1 MAMNR
6 NMTMAEKEVRDY
18 AQRQMER
25 AEQRENIVFTEKQKE
40 QVLEYAAMTGDDY
53 NISKMVRD
61 LADAVR
67 SSDEEKVDEILGDA
81 REEIDGF
88 PDRSVGMAELKGYGY
103 TTDDM
108 FPLRQEMAL
117 ELHRVGE
124 KVYCLQSEGTHG
136 DYASREMILEH
147 EGLYGIEK
155 EAWQRMQEQ
164 EDEID
169 FEEAGLYQPPMIDL
183 DRNEALRMFDAGE
196 TVYLITTYPRPI
208 AVRKRMEIERGPERY
223 QMEREDVERIRTL
236 EKRMQEYPQITS
248 LKEAKLLL
256 GTENRYGI
264 YQIIDGSPG
273 RKYEF
278 MDLNFIER
286 HGYQVKK
293 EDYELI
299 YSDEMHYGDTLDSLY
314 EKFNIAHPED
324 YTGHSLSVSDI
335 VVLNEN
341 GNVKAYFVDSI
352 SFRELPDFL
361 QLEPELNPEE
371 VAYRIGDQYFAIQ
384 VATEGYDYSFYDKE
398 YKLMDG
404 GILEN
409 PDISMRQ
416 AIQDILEDEGLEQLE
431 RIPLDYDEL
440 QEKAEEVEAEILQ
453 EVRNQR
459 KRVPVI
465 SDYIK
470 AEAGLNGMS
479 RSEIE
484 ETIWAIAQAEIIEN
498 DLDARI
504 QAVRVY
510 GSRTR
515 DGLYKEDSDVD
526 VVIAY
531 EGTVREDDLFSVL
544 NEAEYKV
551 GNMRVDMNPIRPDKT
566 GTLEDFLEK
575 SERYLDEKTEQMK
588 ALGEYKPL
596 AKVEELEE
604 ANYNMIDNVL
614 NNMPPKKEPY
624 LEYYAAEC
632 DEYHSLGKI
641 YKSTNLDEILAKYR
655 EIIDDPT
662 LSYYGNGMGI
672 IYRDP
677 NDTFYDEAEVS
688 LVSRKSIR
696 GDSLDDV
703 AFLAALPMVHEALE
717 KIVEAFPDFRYYP
730 PKELNVHYYPEK
742 MTADELAA
750 ALDQLAEDFDPYDY
764 HDNFS
769 PEEDMVETVALELRC
784 GHAHRYIPFLKDIID
799 EECEESPR
807 AEELLEKLKA
817 YQPEIPET
825 AVPVVRINFCEDKE
839 MDISGYQKLG
849 NLDEITAK
857 MDEELTSQADLKTGM
872 PEKTVQMYFT
882 IYYPDRDQ
890 MQELKGK
897 INIGD
902 GNGGIVSQ
910 LKNQNEMKLHDE
922 SWLNY
927 QKGKGEESFQ
937 AYMADLTDM
946 QEHVLPYLQ
955 SFCSLE
961 EKAPERVEGSIQLS
975 VDGEKKLAERAVSE
989 KGSLKQSSLI
999 ESKKTMEKKEKK
1011 SIHEQLKINKEV
1023 IAKQLGK
1030 DNKEKGVEI
1039 AKE

>member
-25 AEQRENIVFTEKQKE
+25 AEQRENILFTEEQKE

-53 NISKMVRD
+53 DIRKMVRD
-61 LADAVR
+61 LATALR
-67 SSDEEKVDEILGDA
+67 FSDEEKVDEILRDA

-88 PDRSVGMAELKGYGY
+88 PDRSVGIAELKGYGY
-103 TTDDM
+103 TADDM

-124 KVYCLQSEGTHG
+124 KVYCLQSDGSHG

-164 EDEID
+164 VDEID
-169 FEEAGLYQPPMIDL
+169 FEEAGLYQPPMTDL
-183 DRNEALRMFDAGE
+183 DRDEALGMFDAGE
-196 TVYLITTYPRPI
+196 TVFLVTTYQRPI
-208 AVRKRMEIERGPERY
+208 AVRERMEIERGPEHY

-236 EKRMQEYPQITS
+236 EKRMQEYPQIKS

-264 YQIIDGSPG
+264 YQIIDDSPG
-273 RKYEF
+273 REYEF

-299 YSDEMHYGDTLDSLY
+299 YSDEMRYGDTLDSLY

-341 GNVKAYFVDSI
+341 GKVKAYFVDSI

-361 QLEPELNPEE
+361 QLEPELNQEE
-371 VAYRIGDQYFAIQ
+371 LAYRIGDQYFAIQ
-384 VATEGYDYSFYDKE
+384 IVTEGYDYSFYDKE

-404 GILEN
+404 GILDDPN
-409 PDISMRQ
+409 ISMGQ
-416 AIQDILEDEGLEQLE
+416 AVQDILVDEGLDQLE
-431 RIPLDYDEL
+431 RIPVDYDEL
-440 QEKAEEVEAEILQ
+440 QEKVEEVEAEILQ
-453 EVRNQR
+453 EARSQG

-465 SDYIK
+465 SDHTE

-484 ETIWAIAQAEIIEN
+484 ETVWAIAQAEIIEN
-498 DLDARI
+498 NLDARI

-510 GSRTR
+510 GSRIR

-531 EGTVREDDLFSVL
+531 EGTVREDDLFSAL
-544 NEAEYKV
+544 NEAGYKV

-588 ALGEYKPL
+588 ARGEYKPL

-688 LVSRKSIR
+688 LVNRKTIR

-717 KIVEAFPDFRYYP
+717 KIVEAFPNFRYYP
-730 PKELNVHYYPEK
+730 PKELDIHYYPEK
-742 MTADELAA
+742 MNADELAA
-750 ALDQLAEDFDPYDY
+750 ALDQLAEDFDHYDY

-784 GHAHRYIPFLKDIID
+784 GYAHRYIPFLKDIID

-849 NLDEITAK
+849 SLDEITAK
-857 MDEELTSQADLKTGM
+857 MDSELASQADPKTGM

-882 IYYPDRDQ
+882 IYYPDHDQ

-961 EKAPERVEGSIQLS
+961 EKAPERVEGAVQLS
-975 VDGEKKLAERAVSE
+975 VDGEKKFAERAVSD
-989 KGSLKQSSLI
+989 KGALKQGSLV
-999 ESKKTMEKKEKK
+999 EGKKTMEKKEKK
-1011 SIHEQLKINKEV
+1011 SIHERLKINKEI
-1023 IAKQLGK
+1023 IAKQQGK
-1030 DNKEKGVEI
+1030 DSKEKGVELG
-1039 AKE
+1039 

>member
-25 AEQRENIVFTEKQKE
+25 AEQRENILFTEEQKE

-53 NISKMVRD
+53 NIRKMVRD

-67 SSDEEKVDEILGDA
+67 SSDEEKVDEILNDA
-81 REEIDGF
+81 REEIDEF

-103 TTDDM
+103 TADDM
-108 FPLRQEMAL
+108 FPLHQEMAL

-124 KVYCLQSEGTHG
+124 KVYCLQSDGFHG

-169 FEEAGLYQPPMIDL
+169 FEEAGLYQPPMTDL

-196 TVYLITTYPRPI
+196 IVYLITTYPRPI
-208 AVRKRMEIERGPERY
+208 AVRERMEIERGPERY
-223 QMEREDVERIRTL
+223 QMERDDVELVRTL
-236 EKRMQEYPQITS
+236 EKRMQEYPQIKS

-264 YQIIDGSPG
+264 YQIVEGSPG
-273 RKYEF
+273 REYEF

-361 QLEPELNPEE
+361 QLEPELNQEE
-371 VAYRIGDQYFAIQ
+371 VAYQVGDQFFAIQ
-384 VATEGYDYSFYDKE
+384 VATEGGYDYSFFDKE

-404 GILEN
+404 GILDD

-416 AIQDILEDEGLEQLE
+416 AIQDVLENEGLEQLE
-431 RIPLDYDEL
+431 RIPVDYDEL

-453 EVRNQR
+453 EARSQR

-465 SDYIK
+465 SDHTEVK
-470 AEAGLNGMS
+470 AGLNGMS

-484 ETIWAIAQAEIIEN
+484 ETVWAIAQAEIIEN

-515 DGLYKEDSDVD
+515 DGLYNEESDVD

-531 EGTVREDDLFSVL
+531 EGTAREDDLFSVL
-544 NEAEYKV
+544 NEAGYKV
-551 GNMRVDMNPIRPDKT
+551 GNMKVDMNPIRPDKT

-588 ALGEYKPL
+588 ISGEYKPL

-604 ANYNMIDNVL
+604 ANYNMIDNIL

-655 EIIDDPT
+655 EIIDDPS

-730 PKELNVHYYPEK
+730 PKELNVQYYPDK
-742 MTADELAA
+742 MTAEELAA
-750 ALDQLAEDFDPYDY
+750 ALDQLAEDFDHYDY

-784 GHAHRYIPFLKDIID
+784 GYAHRYIPFLKDIID

-849 NLDEITAK
+849 RLDEITTK
-857 MDEELTSQADLKTGM
+857 MDTELGSQADPKTGM

-882 IYYPDRDQ
+882 IYYPDHDQ
-890 MQELKGK
+890 MQKLKGK

-927 QKGKGEESFQ
+927 QKAKGEESFQ

-961 EKAPERVEGSIQLS
+961 EKTPEKSVEPTTMLKSEVEAGKTITS
-975 VDGEKKLAERAVSE
+975 GKNEK
-989 KGSLKQSSLI
+989 
-999 ESKKTMEKKEKK
+999 SKTVEPVKK
-1011 SIHEQLKINKEV
+1011 SIHERLKINKEI
-1023 IAKQLGK
+1023 IAKQQGK
-1030 DNKEKGVEI
+1030 DSIEKGVEL
-1039 AKE
+1039 A

>member
-18 AQRQMER
+18 AKRQMER
-25 AEQRENIVFTEKQKE
+25 AEQRENILFTEEQKE
-40 QVLEYAAMTGDDY
+40 LVLEYAAMTGDDY
-53 NISKMVRD
+53 NVRKMVRD
-61 LADAVR
+61 RADAVR
-67 SSDEEKVDEILGDA
+67 SSDEEKVDEILGDT
-81 REEIDGF
+81 REEIDGY

-103 TTDDM
+103 TADDM

-124 KVYCLQSEGTHG
+124 KVYCLQSDGSHG
-136 DYASREMILEH
+136 DYASREMIQEH

-169 FEEAGLYQPPMIDL
+169 FEEAGLYQSPMTDL
-183 DRNEALRMFDAGE
+183 DRDEALKMFDEGE
-196 TVYLITTYPRPI
+196 TVFLVTTYQRSI
-208 AVRKRMEIERGPERY
+208 AVRERMEIERGPEHY

-236 EKRMQEYPQITS
+236 EKRMQEYPQIKS
-248 LKEAKLLL
+248 LKEANLLL

-273 RKYEF
+273 REYEF
-278 MDLNFIER
+278 MDLNYIER

-299 YSDEMHYGDTLDSLY
+299 YSDEMRYGDTLDSLY
-314 EKFNIAHPED
+314 EKFNIDHPAD

-341 GNVKAYFVDSI
+341 GKVKAYFVDSI

-361 QLEPELNPEE
+361 QLEPELNQEE
-371 VAYRIGDQYFAIQ
+371 LAYRIGDQFFAIQ

-404 GILEN
+404 GILDN

-416 AIQDILEDEGLEQLE
+416 AVHDILEDEDLDQLQ
-431 RIPLDYDEL
+431 RIPVDYDEL
-440 QEKAEEVEAEILQ
+440 LEKAEEVEAEILQ
-453 EVRNQR
+453 EARSQR

-465 SDYIK
+465 SDHK
-470 AEAGLNGMS
+470 EMEAGLNGMS

-484 ETIWAIAQAEIIEN
+484 ETVWAIAQSEIIEN

-531 EGTVREDDLFSVL
+531 EGTVREDDLFSAL
-544 NEAEYKV
+544 NEAGYKV

-566 GTLEDFLEK
+566 GTLEDFLEE

-588 ALGEYKPL
+588 ARGEYKPL

-677 NDTFYDEAEVS
+677 NDTFYDETEVS

-730 PKELNVHYYPEK
+730 PKELDVHYYPEK
-742 MTADELAA
+742 MNADELAA
-750 ALDQLAEDFDPYDY
+750 ALDQLAEDFDHYDY

-784 GHAHRYIPFLKDIID
+784 GYAHRYIPFLKDIID

-849 NLDEITAK
+849 SLDEITAK
-857 MDEELTSQADLKTGM
+857 MDAELASQADPKNGM
-872 PEKTVQMYFT
+872 SEKTVQMYFT

-902 GNGGIVSQ
+902 GNGGIVNQ

-927 QKGKGEESFQ
+927 QKGKGEEAFQ

-961 EKAPERVEGSIQLS
+961 ERAPERTVEPT
-975 VDGEKKLAERAVSE
+975 AVSKYEMEAGKTIASVGNE
-989 KGSLKQSSLI
+989 K
-999 ESKKTMEKKEKK
+999 SKTVQTERK
-1011 SIHEQLKINKEV
+1011 SIHERLKINKEI
-1023 IAKQLGK
+1023 IAKQQGK
-1030 DNKEKGVEI
+1030 DSKEKGVEL
-1039 AKE
+1039 A

>member
-25 AEQRENIVFTEKQKE
+25 AEQRENILFTEEQKE

-53 NISKMVRD
+53 DIRKMVRD

-67 SSDEEKVDEILGDA
+67 SSDEEKVDEILWNA
-81 REEIDGF
+81 RAEIDGF

-103 TTDDM
+103 TADDM

-124 KVYCLQSEGTHG
+124 KVYCLQSDGSHG
-136 DYASREMILEH
+136 DYASREMIQEH

-169 FEEAGLYQPPMIDL
+169 FEEAGLYQPPMTDL
-183 DRNEALRMFDAGE
+183 DRDEALRMFDAGE
-196 TVYLITTYPRPI
+196 TVFLVTTYTRPI
-208 AVRKRMEIERGPERY
+208 AVRERMEIERGPEHY

-236 EKRMQEYPQITS
+236 EKRMREYPQIKS

-273 RKYEF
+273 REYEF
-278 MDLNFIER
+278 MDMNFIER

-299 YSDEMHYGDTLDSLY
+299 YSDEMRYGDTLDSLY

-335 VVLNEN
+335 VVFNEN
-341 GNVKAYFVDSI
+341 GKVKAYFVDSI

-361 QLEPELNPEE
+361 QLEPELNQEE
-371 VAYRIGDQYFAIQ
+371 LAYRIGDQFFAIQ

-404 GILEN
+404 GILDN
-409 PDISMRQ
+409 PDISMRE
-416 AIQDILEDEGLEQLE
+416 AVQDILEDEGLDQLE
-431 RIPLDYDEL
+431 RIPVDYDEL
-440 QEKAEEVEAEILQ
+440 QEKAEEVEEEILL
-453 EVRNQR
+453 EARSQR
-459 KRVPVI
+459 KRGPVI
-465 SDYIK
+465 SNHTE

-484 ETIWAIAQAEIIEN
+484 ETVWAIAQAEIIEN

-526 VVIAY
+526 VVISY

-544 NEAEYKV
+544 NEAGYKF

-566 GTLEDFLEK
+566 GALEDFLEK

-588 ALGEYKPL
+588 ARGEYKPL

-688 LVSRKSIR
+688 LISRKTIR
-696 GDSLDDV
+696 GDNLDDV

-730 PKELNVHYYPEK
+730 PKELDVHYYPEK
-742 MTADELAA
+742 MNADELAA
-750 ALDQLAEDFDPYDY
+750 ALDQLAEDFDHYDY

-784 GHAHRYIPFLKDIID
+784 GYAHRYIPFLKDIID

-839 MDISGYQKLG
+839 IDISGYQKLG
-849 NLDEITAK
+849 SLDEITAK
-857 MDEELTSQADLKTGM
+857 MDSELASQADPKTGM

-890 MQELKGK
+890 MQELNGK

-961 EKAPERVEGSIQLS
+961 EKAPERVEGAVQLS
-975 VDGEKKLAERAVSE
+975 VDGEKKFAERAVSD
-989 KGSLKQSSLI
+989 KGALKQSSLI
-999 ESKKTMEKKEKK
+999 ENKKTMEKKEKK
-1011 SIHEQLKINKEV
+1011 SIHERLKINKEI
-1023 IAKQLGK
+1023 IAKKQGK
-1030 DNKEKGVEI
+1030 DSKEKGVEL
-1039 AKE
+1039 A

>member
-18 AQRQMER
+18 AQKQMER
-25 AEQRENIVFTEKQKE
+25 AEQRENILFTEEQKE
-40 QVLEYAAMTGDDY
+40 QIMEYAAMTGDDY
-53 NISKMVRD
+53 DIRKMVRD
-61 LADAVR
+61 FAASLR
-67 SSDEEKVDEILGDA
+67 FSDEEKVDEILRAA
-81 REEIDGF
+81 REKIDGF

-103 TTDDM
+103 TADDM

-124 KVYCLQSEGTHG
+124 KVYCLQSDGSRG

-169 FEEAGLYQPPMIDL
+169 FEEAGLYQPPMTDL

-196 TVYLITTYPRPI
+196 NVYLITTYPRPI
-208 AVRKRMEIERGPERY
+208 AVRERMEIERGSEYY
-223 QMEREDVERIRTL
+223 QMENEDVERIRSL
-236 EKRMQEYPQITS
+236 EKRMQEYPQIKS
-248 LKEAKLLL
+248 LKEAILLL

-273 RKYEF
+273 REYEF

-299 YSDEMHYGDTLDSLY
+299 YSDEMRYGDTLDSLY
-314 EKFNIAHPED
+314 EKFNIDHPAD

-341 GNVKAYFVDSI
+341 GKVKSYFVDSI

-361 QLEPELNPEE
+361 QLEPELNREE

-404 GILEN
+404 GILDN
-409 PDISMRQ
+409 PDVSMRQ
-416 AIQDILEDEGLEQLE
+416 AIQNILEDEGLEQLE
-431 RIPLDYDEL
+431 RIPVDYDEL

-453 EVRNQR
+453 EARSQG
-459 KRVPVI
+459 KRVPAI
-465 SDYIK
+465 SDHTEV
-470 AEAGLNGMS
+470 EAGLNGMS

-484 ETIWAIAQAEIIEN
+484 ETVWAIAQAEIIEN

-544 NEAEYKV
+544 NEAGYKT
-551 GNMRVDMNPIRPDKT
+551 GNMKVDMNPIRPDKT

-588 ALGEYKPL
+588 ASEEYKPL

-632 DEYHSLGKI
+632 DEYHSLGNI

-696 GDSLDDV
+696 GDNLDDV

-730 PKELNVHYYPEK
+730 PKELDVHYYPEK
-742 MTADELAA
+742 MNADELAA
-750 ALDQLAEDFDPYDY
+750 ALDQLAEDFDHYDY

-784 GHAHRYIPFLKDIID
+784 GYAHRYIPFLKDIID

-849 NLDEITAK
+849 SLDEITAK
-857 MDEELTSQADLKTGM
+857 MDAELASQADPKNGM
-872 PEKTVQMYFT
+872 SEKTVQMYFT

-902 GNGGIVSQ
+902 GNGGIVNQ

-927 QKGKGEESFQ
+927 QKGKGEEAFQ

-961 EKAPERVEGSIQLS
+961 ERAPERTVEPT
-975 VDGEKKLAERAVSE
+975 AVSKYEMEAGKTIASVGNE
-989 KGSLKQSSLI
+989 K
-999 ESKKTMEKKEKK
+999 SKTVQTERK
-1011 SIHEQLKINKEV
+1011 SIHERLKINKEI
-1023 IAKQLGK
+1023 IAKQQGK
-1030 DNKEKGVEI
+1030 DSKEKGVEL
-1039 AKE
+1039 A

>member
-25 AEQRENIVFTEKQKE
+25 AEQRENILFTEEQKE

-53 NISKMVRD
+53 NIRKMVRD
-61 LADAVR
+61 LADAIR

-103 TTDDM
+103 TADDM
-108 FPLRQEMAL
+108 FPLHQEMAL

-124 KVYCLQSEGTHG
+124 KVYCLQSDGYHG

-155 EAWQRMQEQ
+155 EAWHRMQEQ

-169 FEEAGLYQPPMIDL
+169 FEEAGLYQPPMTDL
-183 DRNEALRMFDAGE
+183 DKDEALRMFDAEE
-196 TVYLITTYPRPI
+196 TVFLITTYPRPI
-208 AVRKRMEIERGPERY
+208 AVRERMEIERGPEHY
-223 QMEREDVERIRTL
+223 LMERVDVERIRTL
-236 EKRMQEYPQITS
+236 EKRMQEYPQIKS

-273 RKYEF
+273 REYEF
-278 MDLNFIER
+278 MDINFIER

-299 YSDEMHYGDTLDSLY
+299 YSDEMRYGDTLDSLY
-314 EKFNIAHPED
+314 EKFNIAHPAD

-361 QLEPELNPEE
+361 QLEPELNQEE

-404 GILEN
+404 GILDN
-409 PDISMRQ
+409 PDISMRE
-416 AIQDILEDEGLEQLE
+416 AVQDILEDEGLDQLE
-431 RIPLDYDEL
+431 RIPVDYDEL
-440 QEKAEEVEAEILQ
+440 LEKAEEVEAEILLEARSQ
-453 EVRNQR
+453 RN
-459 KRVPVI
+459 RVPVI
-465 SDYIK
+465 SDHTE

-484 ETIWAIAQAEIIEN
+484 ETVWAIAQAEIIEN

-515 DGLYKEDSDVD
+515 DGLYNEDSDVD

-544 NEAEYKV
+544 NEAGYKV
-551 GNMRVDMNPIRPDKT
+551 GNMKVDMNPIRPDKT
-566 GTLEDFLEK
+566 GALEEFLEK
-575 SERYLDEKTEQMK
+575 SDRYLDEKMEQMK
-588 ALGEYKPL
+588 ARGEYKPL

-632 DEYHSLGKI
+632 DEYHSLGNI

-655 EIIDDPT
+655 EIIDDPS

-688 LVSRKSIR
+688 LVSRKAIR
-696 GDSLDDV
+696 GDSLDEV
-703 AFLAALPMVHEALE
+703 AFLAAIPMVHEALE

-730 PKELNVHYYPEK
+730 PKELIVHYYPDK

-750 ALDQLAEDFDPYDY
+750 ALDQLAEDFDHYDY

-784 GHAHRYIPFLKDIID
+784 GYAHRYIPFLKDIID

-825 AVPVVRINFCEDKE
+825 AVPVVRIDFCEDKE
-839 MDISGYQKLG
+839 MDISGYQNLG
-849 NLDEITAK
+849 SLNEITAK
-857 MDEELTSQADLKTGM
+857 MDEELASQADPKTGM

-882 IYYPDRDQ
+882 IYYPDHDQ

-927 QKGKGEESFQ
+927 QKGKGEEFFQ

-961 EKAPERVEGSIQLS
+961 EKASERSIEPTMMSKSEVKAGKIIASVGNEKSKTVET
-975 VDGEKKLAERAVSE
+975 VR
-989 KGSLKQSSLI
+989 
-999 ESKKTMEKKEKK
+999 K
-1011 SIHEQLKINKEV
+1011 SIHERLKINKEI
-1023 IAKQLGK
+1023 IARQQGK
-1030 DNKEKGVEI
+1030 DSKEKGVELV
-1039 AKE
+1039 

>member
-18 AQRQMER
+18 AQKQMER
-25 AEQRENIVFTEKQKE
+25 AEQRENIVFTEKLKE

-53 NISKMVRD
+53 DIRKMVRD

-67 SSDEEKVDEILGDA
+67 SSDEEKVDEILRDA
-81 REEIDGF
+81 REKIDGF
-88 PDRSVGMAELKGYGY
+88 PDRSVGMAELKRYGY
-103 TTDDM
+103 TADDM

-124 KVYCLQSEGTHG
+124 KVYCLQSDGSHG
-136 DYASREMILEH
+136 DYVSREMILEH

-155 EAWQRMQEQ
+155 DAWQRMQEQ

-169 FEEAGLYQPPMIDL
+169 FVEAGLYQPPMTDL
-183 DRNEALRMFDAGE
+183 DRDEALRMFDAGE
-196 TVYLITTYPRPI
+196 TVFLVTTYPRPI
-208 AVRKRMEIERGPERY
+208 AVRERMEIERGPEHY

-236 EKRMQEYPQITS
+236 EKRMQEYPKIKS

-264 YQIIDGSPG
+264 YQIIDGSSG
-273 RKYEF
+273 REYEF

-299 YSDEMHYGDTLDSLY
+299 YSDKMLYGDTLDSLY
-314 EKFNIAHPED
+314 EKFNIAHPAD

-341 GNVKAYFVDSI
+341 GKVKAYFVDSI

-361 QLEPELNPEE
+361 QLEPELNQEE

-384 VATEGYDYSFYDKE
+384 VATEGYDFSFYDKE

-404 GILEN
+404 GILDD

-416 AIQDILEDEGLEQLE
+416 AIQDILEDEGLDQLE
-431 RIPLDYDEL
+431 RIPVDYDEL
-440 QEKAEEVEAEILQ
+440 QEKAGEVEAEILQ
-453 EVRNQR
+453 EARRQR

-465 SDYIK
+465 SEHTE

-484 ETIWAIAQAEIIEN
+484 ETVWAIAQSEIIEN

-531 EGTVREDDLFSVL
+531 GGTVREDDLFSAL
-544 NEAEYKV
+544 NEAGYKV

-588 ALGEYKPL
+588 ARGEYKPL

-632 DEYHSLGKI
+632 DEYHSLGNI
-641 YKSTNLDEILAKYR
+641 YKSTNLDEILAKYW

-688 LVSRKSIR
+688 LVNRKTIR

-730 PKELNVHYYPEK
+730 PKELDIQYYPEK
-742 MTADELAA
+742 MNADELAA
-750 ALDQLAEDFDPYDY
+750 ALDQLAEDFDHYDY

-769 PEEDMVETVALELRC
+769 SEEDMVETVALELRC

-807 AEELLEKLKA
+807 AEELLEILKA

-839 MDISGYQKLG
+839 MDISGYQRLG
-849 NLDEITAK
+849 SLDEITTK
-857 MDEELTSQADLKTGM
+857 MDTELALQADPKTGM

-961 EKAPERVEGSIQLS
+961 EKAPERVEGAVQLS
-975 VDGEKKLAERAVSE
+975 VDGEKKLAERAVFD
-989 KGSLKQSSLI
+989 KGALKQGSLF

-1011 SIHEQLKINKEV
+1011 SIHERLKINKEI
-1023 IAKQLGK
+1023 IAKQQGK
-1030 DNKEKGVEI
+1030 DSKEKGVEL
-1039 AKE
+1039 A

>member
-53 NISKMVRD
+53 DIRKMIRD

-67 SSDEEKVDEILGDA
+67 SSDEEKVKEILRDA
-81 REEIDGF
+81 REEIDEF
-88 PDRSVGMAELKGYGY
+88 PDRSVGMAELKRYGY
-103 TTDDM
+103 TADDM

-124 KVYCLQSEGTHG
+124 KVYCLQSDGSHG

-155 EAWQRMQEQ
+155 EAWQRMQER

-169 FEEAGLYQPPMIDL
+169 FEEAGLYQPLMTDL
-183 DRNEALRMFDAGE
+183 DRDEALRMFDAGE
-196 TVYLITTYPRPI
+196 TVYLITIYPRPI
-208 AVRKRMEIERGPERY
+208 AVRERMEIERGPEHY
-223 QMEREDVERIRTL
+223 QMEREEVERIRTL
-236 EKRMQEYPQITS
+236 EKRMQEYPQIKS

-264 YQIIDGSPG
+264 YQIVEGSPG
-273 RKYEF
+273 REYEF

-299 YSDEMHYGDTLDSLY
+299 YSDKMLYGETLDSLY
-314 EKFNIAHPED
+314 EKFNIAHPAD

-335 VVLNEN
+335 VVFNEN
-341 GNVKAYFVDSI
+341 GNVKSYFVDSI

-361 QLEPELNPEE
+361 QLKPELNQEE

-384 VATEGYDYSFYDKE
+384 VATEGYDFSFYDKE

-404 GILEN
+404 GILED

-416 AIQDILEDEGLEQLE
+416 AIQDILENEGLEQFE
-431 RIPLDYDEL
+431 RIPVDYDEL
-440 QEKAEEVEAEILQ
+440 QEKAEEVEAEIIQ
-453 EVRNQR
+453 EARSQR

-465 SDYIK
+465 SEHTEE
-470 AEAGLNGMS
+470 EAGLIGMS

-484 ETIWAIAQAEIIEN
+484 ETVWAIAQAKIIEN

-515 DGLYKEDSDVD
+515 DGLYKGNSDVD

-531 EGTVREDDLFSVL
+531 EGTAREDDLFSVL
-544 NEAEYKV
+544 NEAGYKV
-551 GNMRVDMNPIRPDKT
+551 GNMKVDMNPIRPDKT

-588 ALGEYKPL
+588 ARGEYKPL

-632 DEYHSLGKI
+632 DEYHSLGNI

-688 LVSRKSIR
+688 LVSRKTIR
-696 GDSLDDV
+696 GDNLDDV

-717 KIVEAFPDFRYYP
+717 KIVEVFPDFRYYP

-742 MTADELAA
+742 MNADELAV
-750 ALDQLAEDFDPYDY
+750 ALDQLVEDFDPYDY

-784 GHAHRYIPFLKDIID
+784 GCAHRYIPFLKDIID

-849 NLDEITAK
+849 SLDEITAK
-857 MDEELTSQADLKTGM
+857 MDAELASQADPKTGM

-910 LKNQNEMKLHDE
+910 LVNQNEMKLHDE

-927 QKGKGEESFQ
+927 QRGKGEESFQ

-961 EKAPERVEGSIQLS
+961 EKTPERVEGAVQLS
-975 VDGEKKLAERAVSE
+975 VDGEKKFAERAVSD
-989 KGSLKQSSLI
+989 KGALKQGSLI

-1011 SIHEQLKINKEV
+1011 SIHERLKINKEI
-1023 IAKQLGK
+1023 IAKKQGK
-1030 DNKEKGVEI
+1030 DSKEKGVEL
-1039 AKE
+1039 A

>member
-18 AQRQMER
+18 AKRQMER
-25 AEQRENIVFTEKQKE
+25 AEQRESILFTEEQKE

-53 NISKMVRD
+53 DIRKMVRD
-61 LADAVR
+61 LATALR
-67 SSDEEKVDEILGDA
+67 FSDEEKVDEILRDA

-88 PDRSVGMAELKGYGY
+88 PDRSVGIAELKGYGY
-103 TTDDM
+103 TADDM

-124 KVYCLQSEGTHG
+124 KVYCLQSDGSHG

-169 FEEAGLYQPPMIDL
+169 FEEAGLYQPPMTDL
-183 DRNEALRMFDAGE
+183 DRDEALGMFDAGE
-196 TVYLITTYPRPI
+196 TVFLVTTYQRPI
-208 AVRKRMEIERGPERY
+208 AVRERMEIERGPEHY

-236 EKRMQEYPQITS
+236 EKRMQDYPQIKS

-264 YQIIDGSPG
+264 YQIIDDSPG
-273 RKYEF
+273 REYEF

-299 YSDEMHYGDTLDSLY
+299 YSDEMRYGDTLDSLY

-341 GNVKAYFVDSI
+341 GKVKAYFVDSI

-361 QLEPELNPEE
+361 QLEPELNQEE
-371 VAYRIGDQYFAIQ
+371 LAYRIGDQYFAIQ
-384 VATEGYDYSFYDKE
+384 IVTEGYDYSFYDKE

-404 GILEN
+404 GILDDPN
-409 PDISMRQ
+409 ISMGQ
-416 AIQDILEDEGLEQLE
+416 AVQDILVDEGLDQLE
-431 RIPLDYDEL
+431 RIPVDYDEL
-440 QEKAEEVEAEILQ
+440 QEKVEEVEAEILQ
-453 EVRNQR
+453 EARSQG

-465 SDYIK
+465 SDHTE

-484 ETIWAIAQAEIIEN
+484 ETVWAIAQAEIIEN
-498 DLDARI
+498 NLDARI

-510 GSRTR
+510 GSRIR

-531 EGTVREDDLFSVL
+531 EGTVREDDLCSAL
-544 NEAEYKV
+544 NEAGYKV

-566 GTLEDFLEK
+566 GSLEDFLEK

-588 ALGEYKPL
+588 ARGEYKPL

-688 LVSRKSIR
+688 LVNRKTIR

-717 KIVEAFPDFRYYP
+717 KIIEAFPDFRYYP
-730 PKELNVHYYPEK
+730 PKELDVHYYPEK
-742 MTADELAA
+742 MNADELAA
-750 ALDQLAEDFDPYDY
+750 ALDQLAEDFDHYDY

-784 GHAHRYIPFLKDIID
+784 GYAHRYIPFLKDIID

-849 NLDEITAK
+849 SLDEITAK
-857 MDEELTSQADLKTGM
+857 MDSELASQADPKTGM

-882 IYYPDRDQ
+882 IYYPDHDQ

-961 EKAPERVEGSIQLS
+961 EKAPERVEGAVQLS
-975 VDGEKKLAERAVSE
+975 VDGEKKFAERAVSD
-989 KGSLKQSSLI
+989 KGALKQGSLV
-999 ESKKTMEKKEKK
+999 EGKKTMEKRKRN
-1011 SIHEQLKINKEV
+1011 LFMN
-1023 IAKQLGK
+1023 G
-1030 DNKEKGVEI
+1030 
-1039 AKE
+1039 

>member
-18 AQRQMER
+18 AQKQMDR
-25 AEQRENIVFTEKQKE
+25 AEQRENILFTEEQKE

-53 NISKMVRD
+53 NIRKMVRD

-67 SSDEEKVDEILGDA
+67 SSDEEKVDEILWDA

-88 PDRSVGMAELKGYGY
+88 PDRSVGMSELKGYGY
-103 TTDDM
+103 TADDM

-155 EAWQRMQEQ
+155 DAWQRMQEQ

-169 FEEAGLYQPPMIDL
+169 FEEAGLYQSPMTDL
-183 DRNEALRMFDAGE
+183 DRDEALRMFDAGE
-196 TVYLITTYPRPI
+196 AVFLVTTYPRPI
-208 AVRKRMEIERGPERY
+208 AVRERMEIERGPERY

-361 QLEPELNPEE
+361 QLEPELNQEE
-371 VAYRIGDQYFAIQ
+371 LAYRIGDQFFAIQ

-404 GILEN
+404 GILNN
-409 PDISMRQ
+409 PDISMRE
-416 AIQDILEDEGLEQLE
+416 AVQDILEDEGLDQLE
-431 RIPLDYDEL
+431 RIPVDYDEL

-453 EVRNQR
+453 EARNQR

-465 SDYIK
+465 SDHTEE
-470 AEAGLNGMS
+470 EAGLNGMS

-484 ETIWAIAQAEIIEN
+484 ETVWAIVQSEIIEN

-515 DGLYKEDSDVD
+515 DGLYNEESDVD

-531 EGTVREDDLFSVL
+531 EGTAREDDLFSVL
-544 NEAEYKV
+544 DEAGYKV

-566 GTLEDFLEK
+566 GTLKDFLEK
-575 SERYLDEKTEQMK
+575 SDRYLDEKTEQMK
-588 ALGEYKPL
+588 ARGEYKPL

-614 NNMPPKKEPY
+614 NNTPPKKEPY
-624 LEYYAAEC
+624 LEYYAAVC
-632 DEYHSLGKI
+632 DEYHSLGNI
-641 YKSTNLDEILAKYR
+641 YKSTNLDEIIEKYR

-730 PKELNVHYYPEK
+730 PKELNVHYYPDK
-742 MTADELAA
+742 MNADELAA
-750 ALDQLAEDFDPYDY
+750 ALDRLAEDFDHYDY

-769 PEEDMVETVALELRC
+769 PEEDMVEAVALELRC
-784 GHAHRYIPFLKDIID
+784 GYAHRYIPFLKDIVD

-807 AEELLEKLKA
+807 AEELVEKLKA

-849 NLDEITAK
+849 SLDETIAK
-857 MDEELTSQADLKTGM
+857 MDAELASQTDPKTGM

-961 EKAPERVEGSIQLS
+961 ERAPERSVEPT
-975 VDGEKKLAERAVSE
+975 AVSKSEMEAGKTIASVGNE
-989 KGSLKQSSLI
+989 K
-999 ESKKTMEKKEKK
+999 SKTVETVRK
-1011 SIHEQLKINKEV
+1011 SIHERLKINKEI
-1023 IAKQLGK
+1023 IAKQQGK
-1030 DNKEKGVEI
+1030 DNKAKGVELV
-1039 AKE
+1039 

>member
-53 NISKMVRD
+53 KIRKMVRD

-103 TTDDM
+103 TADDM

-155 EAWQRMQEQ
+155 DAWQRMQEQ

-169 FEEAGLYQPPMIDL
+169 FEEAGLYQPPMTDL
-183 DRNEALRMFDAGE
+183 DRDEALRMFDAGE
-196 TVYLITTYPRPI
+196 TVFLVTTYPRPI
-208 AVRKRMEIERGPERY
+208 AVRERMEIERGPEHY

-236 EKRMQEYPQITS
+236 EKRMREYPQIKS
-248 LKEAKLLL
+248 LKEANLLL

-273 RKYEF
+273 REYEF

-299 YSDEMHYGDTLDSLY
+299 YSDKMLYGDTLDSLY

-341 GNVKAYFVDSI
+341 GNVKSYFVDSI

-361 QLEPELNPEE
+361 QLEPELNQEE
-371 VAYRIGDQYFAIQ
+371 LAYRIGDQFFAIQ

-398 YKLMDG
+398 YKLVDG
-404 GILEN
+404 GILDN
-409 PDISMRQ
+409 PDISMRE
-416 AIQDILEDEGLEQLE
+416 AVQDILEDEGLDQLE
-431 RIPLDYDEL
+431 RIPVDYDEL
-440 QEKAEEVEAEILQ
+440 HEKAKEVEAEILQ
-453 EVRNQR
+453 EARSQR

-465 SDYIK
+465 SDHRDS
-470 AEAGLNGMS
+470 EAGLNGMS

-484 ETIWAIAQAEIIEN
+484 ETVWAIAQAEIMEN

-515 DGLYKEDSDVD
+515 DGLYNEESDVD

-531 EGTVREDDLFSVL
+531 EGTAREDDLFSVL
-544 NEAEYKV
+544 NEAGYKV

-604 ANYNMIDNVL
+604 ANYNMIDNIL

-655 EIIDDPT
+655 DIIDDPT

-688 LVSRKSIR
+688 LVSRKTIR
-696 GDSLDDV
+696 GDNLDDV

-750 ALDQLAEDFDPYDY
+750 AMDQLAEDFDSYDY

-784 GHAHRYIPFLKDIID
+784 GHAHKYIPFLKDIID

-849 NLDEITAK
+849 SLDEITAK
-857 MDEELTSQADLKTGM
+857 MDADLASKVDPSTGM

-890 MQELKGK
+890 MQELKEK

-910 LKNQNEMKLHDE
+910 LKSQNEMKLHDE
-922 SWLNY
+922 SWMNY
-927 QKGKGEESFQ
+927 QKAKGEESFQ

-961 EKAPERVEGSIQLS
+961 ERAPERTVEPT
-975 VDGEKKLAERAVSE
+975 AVSKSEMEAGKTIASVGNE
-989 KGSLKQSSLI
+989 K
-999 ESKKTMEKKEKK
+999 SKTVETVRK
-1011 SIHEQLKINKEV
+1011 SIHERLKINKEI
-1023 IAKQLGK
+1023 IAKQQGK
-1030 DNKEKGVEI
+1030 DSKEKGVEL
-1039 AKE
+1039 A

>member
-18 AQRQMER
+18 AKRQMER
-25 AEQRENIVFTEKQKE
+25 AEQRESILFTEEQKE

-53 NISKMVRD
+53 DIRKMVRD
-61 LADAVR
+61 LATALR
-67 SSDEEKVDEILGDA
+67 FSDEEKVDEILRDA

-88 PDRSVGMAELKGYGY
+88 PDRSVGIAELKGYGY
-103 TTDDM
+103 TADDM

-124 KVYCLQSEGTHG
+124 KVYCLQSDGSHG

-169 FEEAGLYQPPMIDL
+169 FEEAGLYQPPMTDL
-183 DRNEALRMFDAGE
+183 DRDEALGMFDAGE
-196 TVYLITTYPRPI
+196 TVFLVTTYQRPI
-208 AVRKRMEIERGPERY
+208 AVRERMEIERGPEHY

-236 EKRMQEYPQITS
+236 EKRMQDYPQIKS

-264 YQIIDGSPG
+264 YQIIDDSPG
-273 RKYEF
+273 REYEF

-299 YSDEMHYGDTLDSLY
+299 YSDEMRYGDTLDSLY

-341 GNVKAYFVDSI
+341 GKVKAYFVDSI

-361 QLEPELNPEE
+361 QLEPELNQEE
-371 VAYRIGDQYFAIQ
+371 LAYRIGDQYFAIQ
-384 VATEGYDYSFYDKE
+384 IVTEGYDYSFYDKE

-404 GILEN
+404 GILDDPN
-409 PDISMRQ
+409 ISMGQ
-416 AIQDILEDEGLEQLE
+416 AVQDILVDEGLDQLE
-431 RIPLDYDEL
+431 RIPVDYDEL
-440 QEKAEEVEAEILQ
+440 QEKVEEVEAEILQ
-453 EVRNQR
+453 EARSQG

-465 SDYIK
+465 SDHTE

-484 ETIWAIAQAEIIEN
+484 ETVWAIAQAEIIEN
-498 DLDARI
+498 NLDARI

-510 GSRTR
+510 GSRIR

-531 EGTVREDDLFSVL
+531 EGTVREDDLCSAL
-544 NEAEYKV
+544 NEAGYKV

-566 GTLEDFLEK
+566 GSLEDFLEK

-588 ALGEYKPL
+588 ARGEYKPL

-688 LVSRKSIR
+688 LVNRKTIR

-717 KIVEAFPDFRYYP
+717 KIIEAFPDFRYYP
-730 PKELNVHYYPEK
+730 PKELDVHYYPEK
-742 MTADELAA
+742 MNADELAA
-750 ALDQLAEDFDPYDY
+750 ALDQLAEDFDHYDY

-784 GHAHRYIPFLKDIID
+784 GYAHRYISFLKDIID

-849 NLDEITAK
+849 SLDEITAK
-857 MDEELTSQADLKTGM
+857 MDSELASQADPKTGM

-882 IYYPDRDQ
+882 IYYPDHDQ

-961 EKAPERVEGSIQLS
+961 EKAPERVEGAVQLS
-975 VDGEKKLAERAVSE
+975 VDGEKKFAERAVSD
-989 KGSLKQSSLI
+989 KGALKQGSLV
-999 ESKKTMEKKEKK
+999 EGKKTMEKKEKK
-1011 SIHEQLKINKEV
+1011 SIHERLKINKEI
-1023 IAKQLGK
+1023 IAKQQGK
-1030 DNKEKGVEI
+1030 DSKEKGVELG
-1039 AKE
+1039 

>member
-25 AEQRENIVFTEKQKE
+25 VEQRGNIVFTEEQKE
-40 QVLEYAAMTGDDY
+40 QVLEYAAITGDDY
-53 NISKMVRD
+53 DIRKMVRD

-67 SSDEEKVDEILGDA
+67 SSDEEKVDEILWDA
-81 REEIDGF
+81 RDKIDGF

-103 TTDDM
+103 TADDM

-124 KVYCLQSEGTHG
+124 KVYCLQSDGSHG

-155 EAWQRMQEQ
+155 AAWQRMQEQ

-169 FEEAGLYQPPMIDL
+169 FEEAGLYQPPMTDL
-183 DRNEALRMFDAGE
+183 DRDEALRMFDAGE

-208 AVRKRMEIERGPERY
+208 AVRERMEIERGQEHY
-223 QMEREDVERIRTL
+223 QMEREEVERIWTL
-236 EKRMQEYPQITS
+236 EKRMQEYPQIKS

-264 YQIIDGSPG
+264 YQIVEGSPG
-273 RKYEF
+273 REYEF

-286 HGYQVKK
+286 HGYQVRK

-299 YSDEMHYGDTLDSLY
+299 YSDEMHYGDTCDSLY
-314 EKFNIAHPED
+314 EKFNIAHPTAD

-361 QLEPELNPEE
+361 QLEPELNQEE

-384 VATEGYDYSFYDKE
+384 VAMEGYDYSFYDKE

-404 GILEN
+404 GILDD

-416 AIQDILEDEGLEQLE
+416 AIQNILEDEGLEQLE
-431 RIPLDYDEL
+431 RIPVDYDEL

-453 EVRNQR
+453 EARSQG

-465 SDYIK
+465 SDHTE

-479 RSEIE
+479 RLEIE
-484 ETIWAIAQAEIIEN
+484 ETVWAIAQAEIMEN

-544 NEAEYKV
+544 NEAGYKV
-551 GNMRVDMNPIRPDKT
+551 GNMRVDMNLIRPDKT

-588 ALGEYKPL
+588 ASGEYKPL

-641 YKSTNLDEILAKYR
+641 YKSTNLDEILAIYR

-696 GDSLDDV
+696 GDNLDDV

-750 ALDQLAEDFDPYDY
+750 ALDQLAEDFDHYDY

-784 GHAHRYIPFLKDIID
+784 GYAHRYIPFLKDIID

-849 NLDEITAK
+849 ILDEITAK
-857 MDEELTSQADLKTGM
+857 MDAELASKVDPRIGM
-872 PEKTVQMYFT
+872 SEKTVQMYFT

-927 QKGKGEESFQ
+927 QRGKGEESFQ
-937 AYMADLTDM
+937 AYMSDLTDM

-961 EKAPERVEGSIQLS
+961 EKEPERIEGKVQLLA
-975 VDGEKKLAERAVSE
+975 DGEKKLPERAVSD
-989 KGSLKQSSLI
+989 KGALKQGSLL
-999 ESKKTMEKKEKK
+999 ENEKTMGKKERK
-1011 SIHEQLKINKEV
+1011 SIHERLKMNKEI
-1023 IAKQLGK
+1023 IAKQQGK
-1030 DNKEKGVEI
+1030 DSKAKGVEL
-1039 AKE
+1039 A

>member
-25 AEQRENIVFTEKQKE
+25 AEQRENILFTEEQKE
-40 QVLEYAAMTGDDY
+40 QVLEYAAMIGDDY
-53 NISKMVRD
+53 DIRKMVRN

-67 SSDEEKVDEILGDA
+67 SLNEEKVDEILWNA

-88 PDRSVGMAELKGYGY
+88 PDRSIGMAELKGYGY
-103 TTDDM
+103 TADDM

-124 KVYCLQSEGTHG
+124 KVYCLQSDGSHG
-136 DYASREMILEH
+136 DYVSREMILEH

-169 FEEAGLYQPPMIDL
+169 FEEAGLYQSLMTDL
-183 DRNEALRMFDAGE
+183 DRDEALRMFDAGE
-196 TVYLITTYPRPI
+196 TIFLVTTYPRPI
-208 AVRKRMEIERGPERY
+208 AVRERMEIEREPEYY
-223 QMEREDVERIRTL
+223 QMEREDVERVRTL
-236 EKRMQEYPQITS
+236 EKRMQEYPQIKS

-273 RKYEF
+273 REYEF

-341 GNVKAYFVDSI
+341 GKVKAYFVDSI

-361 QLEPELNPEE
+361 QLEPELNQEE
-371 VAYRIGDQYFAIQ
+371 LAYQIGDQYFAIQ
-384 VATEGYDYSFYDKE
+384 VATERYDYSFYDKE

-404 GILEN
+404 GILDD

-416 AIQDILEDEGLEQLE
+416 AIQDVLEDEGLDQLE
-431 RIPLDYDEL
+431 RIPVDYDEL
-440 QEKAEEVEAEILQ
+440 QEKAEEIEAEILQ
-453 EVRNQR
+453 EARSQRN
-459 KRVPVI
+459 RVPVI
-465 SDYIK
+465 SEHTEE
-470 AEAGLNGMS
+470 EAGLNGMS

-484 ETIWAIAQAEIIEN
+484 ETVWAIAQAEIIEN

-515 DGLYKEDSDVD
+515 EGLYKEDSDVD
-526 VVIAY
+526 VVISY

-544 NEAEYKV
+544 NEAGYKL

-588 ALGEYKPL
+588 AGGEYKPL

-641 YKSTNLDEILAKYR
+641 YKSSNLDEILAKYR

-696 GDSLDDV
+696 GDNLDDV

-730 PKELNVHYYPEK
+730 PKELDVHYYPEK
-742 MTADELAA
+742 MNADELAA

-784 GHAHRYIPFLKDIID
+784 GYAHRYIPFLKDIID

-807 AEELLEKLKA
+807 AEELLEKLKD

-825 AVPVVRINFCEDKE
+825 TVPVVRINFCEDKE
-839 MDISGYQKLG
+839 MDISGYQRLG
-849 NLDEITAK
+849 SLDEITAK
-857 MDEELTSQADLKTGM
+857 MDAELASKANPKTGI

-882 IYYPDRDQ
+882 IYYPDHNQ

-927 QKGKGEESFQ
+927 QKAKGEESFQ
-937 AYMADLTDM
+937 AYMADLTNM

-961 EKAPERVEGSIQLS
+961 EKAPEKVEGAVQSS
-975 VDGEKKLAERAVSE
+975 VDGEKKLAERAVSD
-989 KGSLKQSSLI
+989 KGALKQGSLI

-1011 SIHEQLKINKEV
+1011 SIHERLKINKEI
-1023 IAKQLGK
+1023 IAKQQGK
-1030 DNKEKGVEI
+1030 DSKEKGVEL
-1039 AKE
+1039 A

>member
-6 NMTMAEKEVRDY
+6 NMTKAEKEVRDY
-18 AQRQMER
+18 ALRQMEL
-25 AEQRENIVFTEKQKE
+25 AEQRENIVFTEEQKE
-40 QVLEYAAMTGDDY
+40 HVLGYAAMTGDDY
-53 NISKMVRD
+53 NTRKLVRD
-61 LADAVR
+61 LAGAVR
-67 SSDEEKVDEILGDA
+67 SSDEEKADEILWDV
-81 REEIDGF
+81 REKIDSF
-88 PDRSVGMAELKGYGY
+88 PDRSVGMAELQGYGY
-103 TTDDM
+103 TADDM

-124 KVYCLQSEGTHG
+124 KVYCLQPDGSRG

-155 EAWQRMQEQ
+155 DAWQRMQEQ

-169 FEEAGLYQPPMIDL
+169 FEEVGLYQPPMTDL
-183 DRNEALRMFDAGE
+183 DRNEALKMFDAGE
-196 TVYLITTYPRPI
+196 TVYLITTYSRPI
-208 AVRKRMEIERGPERY
+208 AVRERMEIERGPEYY

-236 EKRMQEYPQITS
+236 EKRMQEFPQIKS

-264 YQIIDGSPG
+264 YQIVEDSPG
-273 RKYEF
+273 REYEF

-299 YSDEMHYGDTLDSLY
+299 YSDEMLYGDTLDSLY
-314 EKFNIAHPED
+314 EKFNIAHPAD

-361 QLEPELNPEE
+361 QLEPELNQEK
-371 VAYRIGDQYFAIQ
+371 VAYRMGDQYFSIQ
-384 VATEGYDYSFYDKE
+384 VATEGYDYSFYDNK

-404 GILEN
+404 GVLDN
-409 PDISMRQ
+409 LDVSMRE
-416 AIQDILEDEGLEQLE
+416 AIQEVLEDEGLDQLE
-431 RIPLDYDEL
+431 RVPVDYDEL
-440 QEKAEEVEAEILQ
+440 QEKAE
-453 EVRNQR
+453 
-459 KRVPVI
+459 
-465 SDYIK
+465 
-470 AEAGLNGMS
+470 
-479 RSEIE
+479 
-484 ETIWAIAQAEIIEN
+484 
-498 DLDARI
+498 
-504 QAVRVY
+504 
-510 GSRTR
+510 
-515 DGLYKEDSDVD
+515 
-526 VVIAY
+526 
-531 EGTVREDDLFSVL
+531 
-544 NEAEYKV
+544 
-551 GNMRVDMNPIRPDKT
+551 
-566 GTLEDFLEK
+566 
-575 SERYLDEKTEQMK
+575 QMK
-588 ALGEYKPL
+588 ASGEYKPL

-614 NNMPPKKEPY
+614 NNLPPKKEPY

-632 DEYHSLGKI
+632 DEFHSLGNV

-655 EIIDDPT
+655 GIIDDPT

-672 IYRDP
+672 IYRNP

-696 GDSLDDV
+696 GDNLDDI
-703 AFLAALPMVHEALE
+703 AFLTAFPMVHEALE

-750 ALDQLAEDFDPYDY
+750 ALDQLAEEFDSYDY

-769 PEEDMVETVALELRC
+769 PEEDMVEAVALELRC
-784 GHAHRYIPFLKDIID
+784 GYAHKYIPFLKDIVD
-799 EECEESPR
+799 EECGESSR

-817 YQPEIPET
+817 YQPEIPDT
-825 AVPVVRINFCEDKE
+825 AVPIVRINFCEDKE
-839 MDISGYQKLG
+839 MDISGYQELG
-849 NLDEITAK
+849 SLDETTAQ
-857 MDEELTSQADLKTGM
+857 MDADLASKVDSKTGI
-872 PEKTVQMYFT
+872 PEKTVRMYFT
-882 IYYPDRDQ
+882 IYYPDHNH

-927 QKGKGEESFQ
+927 QKSKGEESFQ
-937 AYMADLTDM
+937 EYMADLTDM
-946 QEHVLPYLQ
+946 QERVLPYLQ

-961 EKAPERVEGSIQLS
+961 EKTPERGGGAIQLS
-975 VDGEKKLAERAVSE
+975 AAGEKKLPERAVSD
-989 KGSLKQSSLI
+989 KGALKQGSLSTVAKDPD
-999 ESKKTMEKKEKK
+999 KKEKK
-1011 SIHEQLKINKEV
+1011 SIHERLKINKEI
-1023 IAKQLGK
+1023 IAKQQGK
-1030 DNKEKGVEI
+1030 DSKETGVDFI
-1039 AKE
+1039 KE

>member
-6 NMTMAEKEVRDY
+6 IVTMAEKEVRDY

-25 AEQRENIVFTEKQKE
+25 AEQRENIVLTEEQKE
-40 QVLEYAAMTGDDY
+40 QILEYAAMTGDDY
-53 NISKMVRD
+53 HIRKIVRD

-67 SSDEEKVDEILGDA
+67 SSDLEKVDEILGDA
-81 REEIDGF
+81 KEEIDGF

-103 TTDDM
+103 TADDM

-124 KVYCLQSEGTHG
+124 KVYCLQSDGSHG

-155 EAWQRMQEQ
+155 DAWQRMQEQ
-164 EDEID
+164 EEEID
-169 FEEAGLYQPPMIDL
+169 FEEAGLYQPPMTDL
-183 DRNEALRMFDAGE
+183 DRDEALRMFDAGE
-196 TVYLITTYPRPI
+196 TVFLVTTYQRPI
-208 AVRKRMEIERGPERY
+208 AVRERMEIERGPEHY
-223 QMEREDVERIRTL
+223 QMEREEVERIRAL
-236 EKRMQEYPQITS
+236 EKRMQEYPQIKS

-264 YQIIDGSPG
+264 YQIVEGSPG
-273 RKYEF
+273 REYEF

-286 HGYQVKK
+286 HGYQVRK

-299 YSDEMHYGDTLDSLY
+299 YFDKMLYGDTLDSLY
-314 EKFNIAHPED
+314 EKFNIAHPAD

-361 QLEPELNPEE
+361 QLEPELNQEE
-371 VAYRIGDQYFAIQ
+371 VAYRIGDQYFSIQ
-384 VATEGYDYSFYDKE
+384 MAKEGYDYSFYDKE

-404 GILEN
+404 GILYV
-409 PDISMRQ
+409 PDISMGQ
-416 AIQDILEDEGLEQLE
+416 AIQSILEDEGLEQLE
-431 RIPLDYDEL
+431 RIPVDYDEL

-453 EVRNQR
+453 EARSQG

-465 SDYIK
+465 SDHTE
-470 AEAGLNGMS
+470 AESGLNGMS

-484 ETIWAIAQAEIIEN
+484 ETVWAIAQSEIMEN

-531 EGTVREDDLFSVL
+531 EGTVREDDLFSAL
-544 NEAEYKV
+544 NEAGYKV

-566 GTLEDFLEK
+566 GTLEDFLER

-588 ALGEYKPL
+588 ARGEYKPL

-632 DEYHSLGKI
+632 DEYHSLGNI

-688 LVSRKSIR
+688 LVNRKTIR
-696 GDSLDDV
+696 GDSLNDV

-730 PKELNVHYYPEK
+730 PKELDIHYYPEK
-742 MTADELAA
+742 MNADELAA
-750 ALDQLAEDFDPYDY
+750 ALDQLAEDFDHYDY

-799 EECEESPR
+799 EECEESSR

-825 AVPVVRINFCEDKE
+825 VVPVVRINFCEDKE

-849 NLDEITAK
+849 SLDEITAK
-857 MDEELTSQADLKTGM
+857 MDTDLASKVDPSTGM

-890 MQELKGK
+890 MKELKGK

-937 AYMADLTDM
+937 AYIADLTDM

-961 EKAPERVEGSIQLS
+961 EKAPEKVEGAVQLS
-975 VDGEKKLAERAVSE
+975 VDGEKKLVERTVSD
-989 KGSLKQSSLI
+989 KGALKQGSLI

-1011 SIHEQLKINKEV
+1011 SIHERLKINKEI
-1023 IAKQLGK
+1023 IAKKQGK
-1030 DNKEKGVEI
+1030 DSKEKGVEL
-1039 AKE
+1039 A

>member
-1 MAMNR
+1 M
-6 NMTMAEKEVRDY
+6 
-18 AQRQMER
+18 
-25 AEQRENIVFTEKQKE
+25 
-40 QVLEYAAMTGDDY
+40 
-53 NISKMVRD
+53 
-61 LADAVR
+61 
-67 SSDEEKVDEILGDA
+67 
-81 REEIDGF
+81 
-88 PDRSVGMAELKGYGY
+88 
-103 TTDDM
+103 
-108 FPLRQEMAL
+108 
-117 ELHRVGE
+117 
-124 KVYCLQSEGTHG
+124 
-136 DYASREMILEH
+136 
-147 EGLYGIEK
+147 
-155 EAWQRMQEQ
+155 
-164 EDEID
+164 
-169 FEEAGLYQPPMIDL
+169 
-183 DRNEALRMFDAGE
+183 
-196 TVYLITTYPRPI
+196 
-208 AVRKRMEIERGPERY
+208 
-223 QMEREDVERIRTL
+223 
-236 EKRMQEYPQITS
+236 
-248 LKEAKLLL
+248 
-256 GTENRYGI
+256 
-264 YQIIDGSPG
+264 
-273 RKYEF
+273 
-278 MDLNFIER
+278 
-286 HGYQVKK
+286 
-293 EDYELI
+293 
-299 YSDEMHYGDTLDSLY
+299 
-314 EKFNIAHPED
+314 
-324 YTGHSLSVSDI
+324 
-335 VVLNEN
+335 
-341 GNVKAYFVDSI
+341 
-352 SFRELPDFL
+352 
-361 QLEPELNPEE
+361 
-371 VAYRIGDQYFAIQ
+371 
-384 VATEGYDYSFYDKE
+384 
-398 YKLMDG
+398 
-404 GILEN
+404 
-409 PDISMRQ
+409 
-416 AIQDILEDEGLEQLE
+416 
-431 RIPLDYDEL
+431 
-440 QEKAEEVEAEILQ
+440 
-453 EVRNQR
+453 
-459 KRVPVI
+459 PVI
-465 SDYIK
+465 SDHTE
-470 AEAGLNGMS
+470 AEAGLKGMS

-484 ETIWAIAQAEIIEN
+484 ETVWAIAQAEIIEN

-544 NEAEYKV
+544 NEAGYKT
-551 GNMRVDMNPIRPDKT
+551 GNMKVDMNPIRPDKT

-588 ALGEYKPL
+588 ASEEYKPL

-632 DEYHSLGKI
+632 DEYHSLGNI
-641 YKSTNLDEILAKYR
+641 YKSINLDEILAKYR

-677 NDTFYDEAEVS
+677 NDSFYDEAEVS
-688 LVSRKSIR
+688 LVSRNSIR

-730 PKELNVHYYPEK
+730 PKELNGHYYPEK
-742 MTADELAA
+742 MIADELAA
-750 ALDQLAEDFDPYDY
+750 AMDQLAEDFDPYDY
-764 HDNFS
+764 HDNFG

-784 GHAHRYIPFLKDIID
+784 GYAHKYIPFLKDIVD

-849 NLDEITAK
+849 SLDKITAK
-857 MDEELTSQADLKTGM
+857 MDSELASQADPKIGM
-872 PEKTVQMYFT
+872 SEKTVQMYFT
-882 IYYPDRDQ
+882 IYYPDRDK

-927 QKGKGEESFQ
+927 QEGKGKEAFQ

-961 EKAPERVEGSIQLS
+961 EKAPEKSENTVIAS
-975 VDGEKKLAERAVSE
+975 KLE
-989 KGSLKQSSLI
+989 I
-999 ESKKTMEKKEKK
+999 ESGKIAMSGIKDKTKAIGSEKK
-1011 SIHEQLKINKEV
+1011 SIHERLRINKKI
-1023 IAKQLGK
+1023 IAKQQGK
-1030 DNKEKGVEI
+1030 DSKEKGVELS
-1039 AKE
+1039 

>member
-6 NMTMAEKEVRDY
+6 NMTIAEKEVRDY
-18 AQRQMER
+18 AKRQMER
-25 AEQRENIVFTEKQKE
+25 AEQRENILFTEEQKE

-53 NISKMVRD
+53 DIRKMVRD
-61 LADAVR
+61 LATALR
-67 SSDEEKVDEILGDA
+67 SSNEKKVDEILWNV

-103 TTDDM
+103 TANDM
-108 FPLRQEMAL
+108 FPIRQDMAL
-117 ELHRVGE
+117 ELHRIGE
-124 KVYCLQSEGTHG
+124 KVYCLQSDGSHG

-155 EAWQRMQEQ
+155 DAWQRMQEQ

-169 FEEAGLYQPPMIDL
+169 FEEAGLYQPPMTDIERD
-183 DRNEALRMFDAGE
+183 EALRMFDAGE
-196 TVYLITTYPRPI
+196 AVFLVTTYPRPI
-208 AVRKRMEIERGPERY
+208 AVRERMEIERGSEYY
-223 QMEREDVERIRTL
+223 QMEIEDVERIRSL

-248 LKEAKLLL
+248 LKEANLLL

-264 YQIIDGSPG
+264 YQIIGGSPG
-273 RKYEF
+273 REYEF

-299 YSDEMHYGDTLDSLY
+299 YSDKMLYGDTLDSLY

-335 VVLNEN
+335 VVINEN
-341 GNVKAYFVDSI
+341 GNVKSYFVDSI

-361 QLEPELNPEE
+361 QLEPELNQEE
-371 VAYRIGDQYFAIQ
+371 LAYRIGDQFFAIQ

-398 YKLMDG
+398 YKLVDG
-404 GILEN
+404 GILDN
-409 PDISMRQ
+409 PDISMRE
-416 AIQDILEDEGLEQLE
+416 AVQDILEDEGLDQLE
-431 RIPLDYDEL
+431 RIPVDYDEL
-440 QEKAEEVEAEILQ
+440 HEKAEKVEAEILQ
-453 EVRNQR
+453 EARSQR

-465 SDYIK
+465 SDHRDS
-470 AEAGLNGMS
+470 EAGLNGMS

-484 ETIWAIAQAEIIEN
+484 ETVWAIAQAEIMEN

-515 DGLYKEDSDVD
+515 DGLYNEESDVD

-531 EGTVREDDLFSVL
+531 EGTAREDDLFSVL
-544 NEAEYKV
+544 NEAGYKV

-575 SERYLDEKTEQMK
+575 SEWYLDEKTEQMK

-604 ANYNMIDNVL
+604 ANYNMIDNIL

-632 DEYHSLGKI
+632 DECHSLGKI

-655 EIIDDPT
+655 DIIDDPT

-688 LVSRKSIR
+688 LVSRKTIR
-696 GDSLDDV
+696 GDNLDDV

-750 ALDQLAEDFDPYDY
+750 AMDQLAEDFDSYDY

-784 GHAHRYIPFLKDIID
+784 GHAHKYIPFLKDIID

-849 NLDEITAK
+849 SLDEITAK
-857 MDEELTSQADLKTGM
+857 MDADLASKVDPSTGM

-890 MQELKGK
+890 MQELKEK

-910 LKNQNEMKLHDE
+910 LKSQNEMKLHDE
-922 SWLNY
+922 SWMNY
-927 QKGKGEESFQ
+927 QKAKGEESFQ
-937 AYMADLTDM
+937 AYMAELTDM

-961 EKAPERVEGSIQLS
+961 ERAPERSVEPTTVSKSEMETGKTIAS
-975 VDGEKKLAERAVSE
+975 VGNEKSKTAQTER
-989 KGSLKQSSLI
+989 
-999 ESKKTMEKKEKK
+999 K
-1011 SIHEQLKINKEV
+1011 SIHERLKINKEI
-1023 IAKQLGK
+1023 IAKQQGK
-1030 DNKEKGVEI
+1030 DSNEKGVELV
-1039 AKE
+1039 

>member
-6 NMTMAEKEVRDY
+6 IMTMAEKEIRDY

-53 NISKMVRD
+53 NIRKMVRN

-67 SSDEEKVDEILGDA
+67 SSDEEKVDEILWDA
-81 REEIDGF
+81 RAIIDAF

-103 TTDDM
+103 TADDM
-108 FPLRQEMAL
+108 LPLRQEMAL

-124 KVYCLQSEGTHG
+124 KVFCLQSDGFHG

-169 FEEAGLYQPPMIDL
+169 FVEAGLYQPPMTDL
-183 DRNEALRMFDAGE
+183 DRDEALRMFDAGE
-196 TVYLITTYPRPI
+196 TVFLVTTYPRPI
-208 AVRKRMEIERGPERY
+208 AVRERMEIERGPEHY

-236 EKRMQEYPQITS
+236 EKRMQEYPQIKS
-248 LKEAKLLL
+248 LKEANLLL

-273 RKYEF
+273 REYEF
-278 MDLNFIER
+278 MDLNYIER

-299 YSDEMHYGDTLDSLY
+299 YSDEMRYGDTLDSLY
-314 EKFNIAHPED
+314 EKFNIDHPAD

-341 GNVKAYFVDSI
+341 GKVKAYFVDSI

-361 QLEPELNPEE
+361 QLEPELNQEE
-371 VAYRIGDQYFAIQ
+371 LAYRIGDQFFAIQ

-404 GILEN
+404 GILDN

-416 AIQDILEDEGLEQLE
+416 AVHDILEDEGLDQLQ
-431 RIPLDYDEL
+431 RIPVDYDEL
-440 QEKAEEVEAEILQ
+440 LEKAEEVEAEILQ
-453 EVRNQR
+453 EARSQR

-465 SDYIK
+465 SDHK
-470 AEAGLNGMS
+470 EMEAGLNGMS

-484 ETIWAIAQAEIIEN
+484 ETVWAIAQSEIIEN

-531 EGTVREDDLFSVL
+531 EGTVREDDLFSAL
-544 NEAEYKV
+544 NEAGYKV

-566 GTLEDFLEK
+566 GTLEDFLEE

-588 ALGEYKPL
+588 ARGEYKPL

-632 DEYHSLGKI
+632 DEYHSLGNI

-688 LVSRKSIR
+688 LVSRKTIR

-703 AFLAALPMVHEALE
+703 AFLASLPMVHEALE

-730 PKELNVHYYPEK
+730 PKELDVHYYPEK
-742 MTADELAA
+742 MNADELAA
-750 ALDQLAEDFDPYDY
+750 ALDQLAEDFDHYDY

-784 GHAHRYIPFLKDIID
+784 GYAHRYIPFLKDIID

-825 AVPVVRINFCEDKE
+825 AVPVVRINFCEDKQ

-849 NLDEITAK
+849 SVDEITAK
-857 MDEELTSQADLKTGM
+857 MDAELASQADPKNGM
-872 PEKTVQMYFT
+872 SEKTVQMYFT

-961 EKAPERVEGSIQLS
+961 EKAPERVEGAVQLS
-975 VDGEKKLAERAVSE
+975 VDGEKKFAERAVSD
-989 KGSLKQSSLI
+989 KGALKQGSLI
-999 ESKKTMEKKEKK
+999 ENKKTMEKKEKK
-1011 SIHEQLKINKEV
+1011 SIHERLKINKEI
-1023 IAKQLGK
+1023 IAKKQGK
-1030 DNKEKGVEI
+1030 DSKEKGVEL
-1039 AKE
+1039 A

>member
-18 AQRQMER
+18 AKRQMER
-25 AEQRENIVFTEKQKE
+25 AEQRESILFTEEQKE

-53 NISKMVRD
+53 DIRKMVRD
-61 LADAVR
+61 LATALR
-67 SSDEEKVDEILGDA
+67 FSDEEKVDEILRDA

-88 PDRSVGMAELKGYGY
+88 PDRSVGIAELKGYGY
-103 TTDDM
+103 TADDM

-124 KVYCLQSEGTHG
+124 KVYCLQSDGSHG

-169 FEEAGLYQPPMIDL
+169 FEEAGLYQPPMTDL
-183 DRNEALRMFDAGE
+183 DRDEALGMFDAGE
-196 TVYLITTYPRPI
+196 TVFLVTTYQRPI
-208 AVRKRMEIERGPERY
+208 AVRERMEIERGPEHY

-236 EKRMQEYPQITS
+236 EKRMQDYPQIKS

-264 YQIIDGSPG
+264 YQIIDDSPG
-273 RKYEF
+273 REYEF

-299 YSDEMHYGDTLDSLY
+299 YSDEMRYGDTLDSLY

-341 GNVKAYFVDSI
+341 GKVKAYFVDSI

-361 QLEPELNPEE
+361 QLEPELNQEE
-371 VAYRIGDQYFAIQ
+371 LAYRIGDQYFAIQ
-384 VATEGYDYSFYDKE
+384 IVTEGYDYSFYDKE

-404 GILEN
+404 GILDDPN
-409 PDISMRQ
+409 ISMGQ
-416 AIQDILEDEGLEQLE
+416 AVQDILVDEGLDQLE
-431 RIPLDYDEL
+431 RIPVDYDEL
-440 QEKAEEVEAEILQ
+440 QEKVEEVEAEILQ
-453 EVRNQR
+453 EARSQG

-465 SDYIK
+465 SDHTE
-470 AEAGLNGMS
+470 AEAGLNGMN

-484 ETIWAIAQAEIIEN
+484 ETVWAIAQAEIIEN
-498 DLDARI
+498 NLDARI

-510 GSRTR
+510 GSRIR

-531 EGTVREDDLFSVL
+531 EGTVREDDLCSAL
-544 NEAEYKV
+544 NEAGYKV

-566 GTLEDFLEK
+566 GSLEDFLEK

-588 ALGEYKPL
+588 ARGEYKPL

-688 LVSRKSIR
+688 LVNRKTIR

-717 KIVEAFPDFRYYP
+717 KIIEAFPDFRYYP
-730 PKELNVHYYPEK
+730 PKELDVHYYPEK
-742 MTADELAA
+742 MNADELAA
-750 ALDQLAEDFDPYDY
+750 ALDQLAEDFDHYDY

-784 GHAHRYIPFLKDIID
+784 GYAHRYIPFLKDIID

-849 NLDEITAK
+849 SLDEITAK
-857 MDEELTSQADLKTGM
+857 MDSELASQADPKTGM

-882 IYYPDRDQ
+882 IYYPDHDQ

-961 EKAPERVEGSIQLS
+961 EKAPERVEGAVQLS
-975 VDGEKKLAERAVSE
+975 VDGEKKFAERAVSD
-989 KGSLKQSSLI
+989 KGALKQGSLV
-999 ESKKTMEKKEKK
+999 EGKKTMEKKEKK
-1011 SIHEQLKINKEV
+1011 SIHERLKINKEI
-1023 IAKQLGK
+1023 IAKQQGK
-1030 DNKEKGVEI
+1030 DSKEKGVELG
-1039 AKE
+1039 

>member
-18 AQRQMER
+18 AQKQMER
-25 AEQRENIVFTEKQKE
+25 AERREDILFTEEQKE

-53 NISKMVRD
+53 DIRKVIRD

-67 SSDEEKVDEILGDA
+67 FSDEEKVDEILRDA
-81 REEIDGF
+81 REEIDEF

-103 TTDDM
+103 TADDM

-124 KVYCLQSEGTHG
+124 KVYCLQSDGSHG

-164 EDEID
+164 GDEID
-169 FEEAGLYQPPMIDL
+169 FEETGLYQPPMTDL
-183 DRNEALRMFDAGE
+183 DRDEALRMFDEGE
-196 TVYLITTYPRPI
+196 TVFLITTYPRPI
-208 AVRKRMEIERGPERY
+208 AVRERMEIERGPEYY
-223 QMEREDVERIRTL
+223 QMEREDVELVRTL
-236 EKRMQEYPQITS
+236 EKRMQEFPKIKS

-264 YQIIDGSPG
+264 YQIKDGSPG
-273 RKYEF
+273 REYEF

-286 HGYQVKK
+286 HGYQIKK

-314 EKFNIAHPED
+314 EKFNIAH
-324 YTGHSLSVSDI
+324 
-335 VVLNEN
+335 
-341 GNVKAYFVDSI
+341 
-352 SFRELPDFL
+352 
-361 QLEPELNPEE
+361 
-371 VAYRIGDQYFAIQ
+371 
-384 VATEGYDYSFYDKE
+384 
-398 YKLMDG
+398 
-404 GILEN
+404 
-409 PDISMRQ
+409 
-416 AIQDILEDEGLEQLE
+416 
-431 RIPLDYDEL
+431 
-440 QEKAEEVEAEILQ
+440 
-453 EVRNQR
+453 
-459 KRVPVI
+459 
-465 SDYIK
+465 
-470 AEAGLNGMS
+470 
-479 RSEIE
+479 
-484 ETIWAIAQAEIIEN
+484 
-498 DLDARI
+498 
-504 QAVRVY
+504 
-510 GSRTR
+510 
-515 DGLYKEDSDVD
+515 GLYKEDSDVD

-531 EGTVREDDLFSVL
+531 EGTVREDDLFSAL
-544 NEAEYKV
+544 NEAGYKV
-551 GNMRVDMNPIRPDKT
+551 GNMRVDINPIRPDKT
-566 GTLEDFLEK
+566 GTLEEFLEK
-575 SERYLDEKTEQMK
+575 SDRYLDEKMEQMK
-588 ALGEYKPL
+588 ARGEYKPL

-604 ANYNMIDNVL
+604 ANYNMIDNIL
-614 NNMPPKKEPY
+614 NNMPPKKEPF

-632 DEYHSLGKI
+632 EEYHSFGKI

-730 PKELNVHYYPEK
+730 PKELIVHYYPDK

-750 ALDQLAEDFDPYDY
+750 ALDQLAEDFDHYDY

-784 GHAHRYIPFLKDIID
+784 GYAHRYIPFLKDIID

-825 AVPVVRINFCEDKE
+825 AVPVVRIDFCEDKE
-839 MDISGYQKLG
+839 MDISGYQNLG
-849 NLDEITAK
+849 SLNEITAK
-857 MDEELTSQADLKTGM
+857 MDEELASQADPKTGM

-882 IYYPDRDQ
+882 IYYPDHDQ

-927 QKGKGEESFQ
+927 QKGKGEEFFQ

-961 EKAPERVEGSIQLS
+961 EKAPERSIEPTMMSKSEVKAGKIIASVGNEKSKTVET
-975 VDGEKKLAERAVSE
+975 VR
-989 KGSLKQSSLI
+989 
-999 ESKKTMEKKEKK
+999 K
-1011 SIHEQLKINKEV
+1011 SIHERLKINKEI
-1023 IAKQLGK
+1023 IARQQGK
-1030 DNKEKGVEI
+1030 DSKEKGVEL
-1039 AKE
+1039 A

>member
-53 NISKMVRD
+53 KIRKMVRD

-103 TTDDM
+103 TADDM

-155 EAWQRMQEQ
+155 DAWQRMQEQ

-169 FEEAGLYQPPMIDL
+169 FEEAGLYQPPMTDIERD
-183 DRNEALRMFDAGE
+183 EALRMFDAGE
-196 TVYLITTYPRPI
+196 AVFLVTTYPRPI
-208 AVRKRMEIERGPERY
+208 AVRERMEIERGPEYY
-223 QMEREDVERIRTL
+223 QMEKEDVERIRSL

-256 GTENRYGI
+256 GAENRYGI

-273 RKYEF
+273 REYEF

-324 YTGHSLSVSDI
+324 YSGHSLSVSDI

-361 QLEPELNPEE
+361 QLEPELNQEE
-371 VAYRIGDQYFAIQ
+371 VAYQIGDQYFSIQ
-384 VATEGYDYSFYDKE
+384 VATEGYDYSLYDKE

-404 GILEN
+404 GILDD
-409 PDISMRQ
+409 PDISMRKAVQ
-416 AIQDILEDEGLEQLE
+416 KILEDEGLDQLE
-431 RIPLDYDEL
+431 RIPVDYDEL
-440 QEKAEEVEAEILQ
+440 QEKAEKVEAEILQ
-453 EVRNQR
+453 EVRSQR
-459 KRVPVI
+459 KRVSVI
-465 SDYIK
+465 SDHTE

-484 ETIWAIAQAEIIEN
+484 ETVWAIAQAEIIEN
-498 DLDARI
+498 DLDVRI

-515 DGLYKEDSDVD
+515 DGIYNEDSDVD

-544 NEAEYKV
+544 NEAGYKV
-551 GNMRVDMNPIRPDKT
+551 GKMRVDMNPIRPDKT
-566 GTLEDFLEK
+566 GTLEEFLEK
-575 SERYLDEKTEQMK
+575 SDRYLDEKTEQMK
-588 ALGEYKPL
+588 ARGEYKPL

-604 ANYNMIDNVL
+604 ANYNMIDNIL

-655 EIIDDPT
+655 DIIDDPT

-688 LVSRKSIR
+688 LVSRKTIR
-696 GDSLDDV
+696 GDNLDDV

-750 ALDQLAEDFDPYDY
+750 AMDQLAEDFDSYDY

-849 NLDEITAK
+849 SLDEITAK
-857 MDEELTSQADLKTGM
+857 MDAELASKVDPSTGM

-890 MQELKGK
+890 MQELKEK

-961 EKAPERVEGSIQLS
+961 ERAPERSVEPT
-975 VDGEKKLAERAVSE
+975 AVSKSEMEAGKTIASVGNE
-989 KGSLKQSSLI
+989 K
-999 ESKKTMEKKEKK
+999 SKTVETVRK
-1011 SIHEQLKINKEV
+1011 SIHERLKINKEI
-1023 IAKQLGK
+1023 IAKQQGK
-1030 DNKEKGVEI
+1030 DNKAKGVELV
-1039 AKE
+1039 

>member
-6 NMTMAEKEVRDY
+6 NMTMAEKEIRDY

-25 AEQRENIVFTEKQKE
+25 AEQRENIVFTEKLKE
-40 QVLEYAAMTGDDY
+40 QVLEYAAMVGDDY
-53 NISKMVRD
+53 EIRKMVRD

-67 SSDEEKVDEILGDA
+67 SSDEEKVNEILWDA
-81 REEIDGF
+81 REKIDGF

-103 TTDDM
+103 IADDM

-124 KVYCLQSEGTHG
+124 KVYCLQSDGSHG
-136 DYASREMILEH
+136 DYASREMIVEH

-169 FEEAGLYQPPMIDL
+169 FEEAGLYQPPMTDL
-183 DRNEALRMFDAGE
+183 DRDEALRMFDAGE
-196 TVYLITTYPRPI
+196 TVFLVTTYPRPI
-208 AVRKRMEIERGPERY
+208 AVRERMEIERGPEHY
-223 QMEREDVERIRTL
+223 QMERADVERIRTL
-236 EKRMQEYPQITS
+236 EKRMQEYPQIKS

-264 YQIIDGSPG
+264 YQIVEGSPG
-273 RKYEF
+273 REYEF

-299 YSDEMHYGDTLDSLY
+299 YSDKMLYGDTLDSLY

-341 GNVKAYFVDSI
+341 GKVKAYFVDSI

-361 QLEPELNPEE
+361 QLEPELNQEE
-371 VAYRIGDQYFAIQ
+371 LAYRIGDQYFVIQ

-404 GILEN
+404 GILDN
-409 PDISMRQ
+409 QDISMRE
-416 AIQDILEDEGLEQLE
+416 AVQDILEDEGLDQLE
-431 RIPLDYDEL
+431 RIPVDYDEL

-453 EVRNQR
+453 EARSQR
-459 KRVPVI
+459 KRVSVI
-465 SDYIK
+465 SEHTE

-484 ETIWAIAQAEIIEN
+484 ETVWAIAQSEIIEN

-531 EGTVREDDLFSVL
+531 EGTVREDDLFSAL
-544 NEAEYKV
+544 NEAGYML

-566 GTLEDFLEK
+566 GTLEDFLER

-588 ALGEYKPL
+588 ARGEYKPL

-614 NNMPPKKEPY
+614 NNMTPKKEPY

-632 DEYHSLGKI
+632 DEYHSLGNI

-688 LVSRKSIR
+688 LVNRKTIR

-730 PKELNVHYYPEK
+730 PKELDIHYYPEK
-742 MTADELAA
+742 MNADELAA
-750 ALDQLAEDFDPYDY
+750 ALDQLAEDFDHYDY

-799 EECEESPR
+799 EECEESSR

-825 AVPVVRINFCEDKE
+825 VVPVVRINFCEDKE

-849 NLDEITAK
+849 SLDEITAK
-857 MDEELTSQADLKTGM
+857 MDTDLASKVDPSTGM

-890 MQELKGK
+890 MKELKGK

-937 AYMADLTDM
+937 AYIADITDM

-961 EKAPERVEGSIQLS
+961 EKAPEKVEGAVQLS
-975 VDGEKKLAERAVSE
+975 VDGEKKLAERTVSD
-989 KGSLKQSSLI
+989 KGALKQGSLI

-1011 SIHEQLKINKEV
+1011 SIHERLKINKEI
-1023 IAKQLGK
+1023 IAKQQGK
-1030 DNKEKGVEI
+1030 DSKEKGVEL
-1039 AKE
+1039 A

>member
-18 AQRQMER
+18 AQKQMER
-25 AEQRENIVFTEKQKE
+25 AEQRENILFTEEQKE

-53 NISKMVRD
+53 DIRNMVRD
-61 LADAVR
+61 LAAALR

-81 REEIDGF
+81 REEIDSF
-88 PDRSVGMAELKGYGY
+88 PDHSVGMAELKGYGY
-103 TTDDM
+103 TADDM

-124 KVYCLQSEGTHG
+124 KVYCLQSDGSHG
-136 DYASREMILEH
+136 DYVSREMILEH

-155 EAWQRMQEQ
+155 EVWQRMQEQ

-169 FEEAGLYQPPMIDL
+169 FEEAGLYQSPMTDL
-183 DRNEALRMFDAGE
+183 DRDEALRMFDAGE
-196 TVYLITTYPRPI
+196 TIFLVTTYPRPI
-208 AVRKRMEIERGPERY
+208 AVRERMEIERGPEYY

-236 EKRMQEYPQITS
+236 EKRMQEFPQIKS

-264 YQIIDGSPG
+264 YQIVEGSPG
-273 RKYEF
+273 REYEF

-286 HGYQVKK
+286 HGYQVRK

-299 YSDEMHYGDTLDSLY
+299 YSDKMLYGDTLDSLY
-314 EKFNIAHPED
+314 EKFNIAHPAD

-361 QLEPELNPEE
+361 QLEPELNQEE

-404 GILEN
+404 GILDN
-409 PDISMRQ
+409 PDISMRE
-416 AIQDILEDEGLEQLE
+416 AIQDILEDERLDQLE
-431 RIPLDYDEL
+431 RIPVDYDEL

-453 EVRNQR
+453 ETRSQR

-465 SDYIK
+465 SHHTE
-470 AEAGLNGMS
+470 AEARLNGMS

-484 ETIWAIAQAEIIEN
+484 ETVWAIAQAEIIEN

-515 DGLYKEDSDVD
+515 DGLYHEDSDVD

-544 NEAEYKV
+544 NETGYKV
-551 GNMRVDMNPIRPDKT
+551 GNMKVDMNPIRPDKT
-566 GTLEDFLEK
+566 GTIEEFLEK
-575 SERYLDEKTEQMK
+575 SERYLDEKMEQMEIS
-588 ALGEYKPL
+588 GEYKPL

-717 KIVEAFPDFRYYP
+717 KIVEAFPDFWYYP
-730 PKELNVHYYPEK
+730 PRELNVRYYPEK

-750 ALDQLAEDFDPYDY
+750 ALDQLAEDFDHYDY

-784 GHAHRYIPFLKDIID
+784 GYAHRYIPFLKDIID

-849 NLDEITAK
+849 ILDEITAK
-857 MDEELTSQADLKTGM
+857 MDAELASKVDPRIGM
-872 PEKTVQMYFT
+872 SEKTVQMYFT

-902 GNGGIVSQ
+902 ENGGIVSQ

-927 QKGKGEESFQ
+927 QRGKGEESFQ
-937 AYMADLTDM
+937 AYMSDLTDM

-961 EKAPERVEGSIQLS
+961 EKEPERIEGKVQLLA
-975 VDGEKKLAERAVSE
+975 DGEKKLPERAVSD
-989 KGSLKQSSLI
+989 KGALKQGSLL
-999 ESKKTMEKKEKK
+999 ENEKTMGKKERK
-1011 SIHEQLKINKEV
+1011 SIHERLKMNKEI
-1023 IAKQLGK
+1023 IAKQQGK
-1030 DNKEKGVEI
+1030 DSKAKRVEL
-1039 AKE
+1039 A

>member
-18 AQRQMER
+18 AKRQMER
-25 AEQRENIVFTEKQKE
+25 AERRENIFFTEEQKE
-40 QVLEYAAMTGDDY
+40 QILEYAVMTGDDY
-53 NISKMVRD
+53 DIRKMVRD

-67 SSDEEKVDEILGDA
+67 STDEEKMNEILWDA
-81 REEIDGF
+81 REIIDAF

-103 TTDDM
+103 TADDM

-124 KVYCLQSEGTHG
+124 KVYCLQSDGSHG
-136 DYASREMILEH
+136 DYASREMIQEH

-169 FEEAGLYQPPMIDL
+169 FEEAGLYQPPMTDL
-183 DRNEALRMFDAGE
+183 DRDEALRMFDAGE
-196 TVYLITTYPRPI
+196 TVFLVTTYPRPI
-208 AVRKRMEIERGPERY
+208 AVRERMEIERGSEHY

-236 EKRMQEYPQITS
+236 EKRMQEYPQIRS

-264 YQIIDGSPG
+264 YQIIDSSPG
-273 RKYEF
+273 REYEF
-278 MDLNFIER
+278 MNLNFIER
-286 HGYQVKK
+286 HGYQLRK

-299 YSDEMHYGDTLDSLY
+299 YSNEMHYGDTLDSLY
-314 EKFNIAHPED
+314 EKFNIAHPAD

-361 QLEPELNPEE
+361 QLEPELNREE
-371 VAYRIGDQYFAIQ
+371 VAYRIEDQYFAIQ

-398 YKLMDG
+398 YKLIDG
-404 GILEN
+404 GILDN
-409 PDISMRQ
+409 PDISMREAVQ
-416 AIQDILEDEGLEQLE
+416 EVLEDEGLDQLE
-431 RIPLDYDEL
+431 RIPVDYDEL
-440 QEKAEEVEAEILQ
+440 LEKAEEVEAEILLEARSQ
-453 EVRNQR
+453 RN
-459 KRVPVI
+459 RVPVI
-465 SDYIK
+465 SDHTES
-470 AEAGLNGMS
+470 EAGLNGMS

-484 ETIWAIAQAEIIEN
+484 ETVWAIAQTEITEN

-504 QAVRVY
+504 QVVRVY

-515 DGLYKEDSDVD
+515 DGLYKQDSDVD

-544 NEAEYKV
+544 NEAGYKV
-551 GNMRVDMNPIRPDKT
+551 GNMKVDMNPIRPDKT

-575 SERYLDEKTEQMK
+575 SERYLDEKTEQVK
-588 ALGEYKPL
+588 ARGEYKPL

-632 DEYHSLGKI
+632 DEYHSLGNI

-730 PKELNVHYYPEK
+730 PKELDVHYYPEK
-742 MTADELAA
+742 MNADELAV
-750 ALDQLAEDFDPYDY
+750 ALDQLAEDFDHYDY

-784 GHAHRYIPFLKDIID
+784 GYAHRYIPFLKDIID

-839 MDISGYQKLG
+839 MNISGYQKLG
-849 NLDEITAK
+849 TLDETTAQ
-857 MDEELTSQADLKTGM
+857 MDKELASKADPKTGM

-961 EKAPERVEGSIQLS
+961 EKAPERVEGAVQLS
-975 VDGEKKLAERAVSE
+975 VDGEKKLAERAVSD
-989 KGSLKQSSLI
+989 KGALKQGSFL
-999 ESKKTMEKKEKK
+999 ENKTTMKKKK
-1011 SIHEQLKINKEV
+1011 SIHERLKINKEI
-1023 IAKQLGK
+1023 IAKQQGK
-1030 DNKEKGVEI
+1030 NSKEKGVEPM
-1039 AKE
+1039 KE

>member
-6 NMTMAEKEVRDY
+6 KMTMAEKEVRDY
-18 AQRQMER
+18 AQRQTER
-25 AEQRENIVFTEKQKE
+25 AEQRENIVFTEEQKE

-53 NISKMVRD
+53 NIRKMVRD

-67 SSDEEKVDEILGDA
+67 SSDEEKVDEILWDA

-88 PDRSVGMAELKGYGY
+88 PDRSVGMSELKGYGY
-103 TTDDM
+103 TADDM

-155 EAWQRMQEQ
+155 DAWQRMQEQ

-169 FEEAGLYQPPMIDL
+169 FEEAGLYQPPMTDL
-183 DRNEALRMFDAGE
+183 DRDEALRMFDAGE
-196 TVYLITTYPRPI
+196 AVFLVTTYPRPI
-208 AVRKRMEIERGPERY
+208 AVRERMEIERGPEHY

-236 EKRMQEYPQITS
+236 EKRMQEHPQIKS

-264 YQIIDGSPG
+264 YQIIEGSPG
-273 RKYEF
+273 REYEF

-286 HGYQVKK
+286 HGYQVRK

-299 YSDEMHYGDTLDSLY
+299 YSDKMLYGDTLDSLY
-314 EKFNIAHPED
+314 EKFNIAHPAD

-361 QLEPELNPEE
+361 QLEPELNQEE
-371 VAYRIGDQYFAIQ
+371 VAYRIGDQYFDIQ

-404 GILEN
+404 GILDDL
-409 PDISMRQ
+409 DISMRE

-431 RIPLDYDEL
+431 RIPVDYDEL
-440 QEKAEEVEAEILQ
+440 QEKAEKVEAEILQ
-453 EVRNQR
+453 EVRSQR

-465 SDYIK
+465 SDHTE

-479 RSEIE
+479 QSEIE
-484 ETIWAIAQAEIIEN
+484 ETVWAIAQAEIIEN

-566 GTLEDFLEK
+566 GTLEEFLEK
-575 SERYLDEKTEQMK
+575 SERYLDKKTEQMK
-588 ALGEYKPL
+588 ARGEYKPL

-750 ALDQLAEDFDPYDY
+750 ALDRLAEDFDHYDY

-784 GHAHRYIPFLKDIID
+784 GYAHKYIPFLKDIVD
-799 EECEESPR
+799 EECEESSR

-825 AVPVVRINFCEDKE
+825 AVPIVRINFCEDKE

-849 NLDEITAK
+849 SLDEITAK
-857 MDEELTSQADLKTGM
+857 MDTELASKADPKTGM

-882 IYYPDRDQ
+882 IFYPDRDQ

-961 EKAPERVEGSIQLS
+961 ERVPERSVEPT
-975 VDGEKKLAERAVSE
+975 AVSKSEMEAGKTIASVGNE
-989 KGSLKQSSLI
+989 K
-999 ESKKTMEKKEKK
+999 SKTVEKVRK
-1011 SIHEQLKINKEV
+1011 SIHERLKINKEI
-1023 IAKQLGK
+1023 IAKQQGK
-1030 DNKEKGVEI
+1030 DSKEKGVEL
-1039 AKE
+1039 A

>member
-6 NMTMAEKEVRDY
+6 NMTMAEKEIRDY

-25 AEQRENIVFTEKQKE
+25 AEQRENIVFTEKLKE
-40 QVLEYAAMTGDDY
+40 QVLEYAAMAGDDY
-53 NISKMVRD
+53 EIRKMVRD

-67 SSDEEKVDEILGDA
+67 SSDEEKVNEILWDA
-81 REEIDGF
+81 REKIDGF

-103 TTDDM
+103 IADDM

-124 KVYCLQSEGTHG
+124 KVYCLQSDGSHG
-136 DYASREMILEH
+136 DYASREMIVEH

-169 FEEAGLYQPPMIDL
+169 FEEAGLYQPPMTDL
-183 DRNEALRMFDAGE
+183 DRDEALRMFDAGE
-196 TVYLITTYPRPI
+196 TVFLVTTYPRPI
-208 AVRKRMEIERGPERY
+208 AVRERMEIERGPEHY
-223 QMEREDVERIRTL
+223 QMERADVERIRTL
-236 EKRMQEYPQITS
+236 EKRMQEYPQIKS

-256 GTENRYGI
+256 GTENRYAI
-264 YQIIDGSPG
+264 YQIVEGSPG
-273 RKYEF
+273 REYEF

-299 YSDEMHYGDTLDSLY
+299 YSDKMLYGDTLDSLY
-314 EKFNIAHPED
+314 EKFNIAHPAD

-361 QLEPELNPEE
+361 QLEPELNQEE

-404 GILEN
+404 GILDDL
-409 PDISMRQ
+409 DISMRQ
-416 AIQDILEDEGLEQLE
+416 AIQNILEDEGLEQLE
-431 RIPLDYDEL
+431 RIPVDYDEL
-440 QEKAEEVEAEILQ
+440 QEKAEEVETEILQ
-453 EVRNQR
+453 EARSQR
-459 KRVPVI
+459 KRVQVI
-465 SDYIK
+465 SDHTE

-484 ETIWAIAQAEIIEN
+484 ETVWAIAQAEIIEN

-515 DGLYKEDSDVD
+515 DGLYKGNSDVD

-531 EGTVREDDLFSVL
+531 EGTAREDDLFSVL
-544 NEAEYKV
+544 NEAGYKV
-551 GNMRVDMNPIRPDKT
+551 GNMKVDMNPIRPDKT

-588 ALGEYKPL
+588 ARGEYKPL

-632 DEYHSLGKI
+632 DEYPSLGNI

-688 LVSRKSIR
+688 LVSRKTIR
-696 GDSLDDV
+696 GDNLDDV

-717 KIVEAFPDFRYYP
+717 KIVEAFPNFRYYP

-784 GHAHRYIPFLKDIID
+784 GYAHRYIPFLKDIID

-849 NLDEITAK
+849 SLDEITAK
-857 MDEELTSQADLKTGM
+857 MDAELASQADPKTEM

-882 IYYPDRDQ
+882 IYYPDNNQ

-910 LKNQNEMKLHDE
+910 LNNQNEMKLHDE

-927 QKGKGEESFQ
+927 QKAKGEESFQ
-937 AYMADLTDM
+937 EYMADLTDM

-961 EKAPERVEGSIQLS
+961 ERAPERSVEPTTVSKSGMEAGKTVAS
-975 VDGEKKLAERAVSE
+975 VGNEKSKTVQTER
-989 KGSLKQSSLI
+989 
-999 ESKKTMEKKEKK
+999 K
-1011 SIHEQLKINKEV
+1011 SIHERLKINKEI
-1023 IAKQLGK
+1023 IAKQQGK
-1030 DNKEKGVEI
+1030 DSKEKGVEL
-1039 AKE
+1039 A

>member
-18 AQRQMER
+18 AQKQMER
-25 AEQRENIVFTEKQKE
+25 AEQRENILFTEEQKE
-40 QVLEYAAMTGDDY
+40 QIMEYAAMTGDDY
-53 NISKMVRD
+53 DIRKMVRD
-61 LADAVR
+61 FAASLR
-67 SSDEEKVDEILGDA
+67 FSDEEKVDEILRAA
-81 REEIDGF
+81 REKIDGF

-103 TTDDM
+103 TADDM

-124 KVYCLQSEGTHG
+124 KVYCLQSDGSRG

-169 FEEAGLYQPPMIDL
+169 FEEAGLYQPPMTDL

-196 TVYLITTYPRPI
+196 NVYLITTYPRPI
-208 AVRKRMEIERGPERY
+208 AVRERMEIERGSEYY
-223 QMEREDVERIRTL
+223 QMENEDVERIRSL
-236 EKRMQEYPQITS
+236 EKRMQEYPQIKS
-248 LKEAKLLL
+248 LKEAILLL

-273 RKYEF
+273 REYEF

-299 YSDEMHYGDTLDSLY
+299 YSDEMRYGDTLDSLY
-314 EKFNIAHPED
+314 EKFNIDHPAD

-341 GNVKAYFVDSI
+341 GKVKSYFVDSI

-361 QLEPELNPEE
+361 QLEPELNREE

-404 GILEN
+404 GILDD
-409 PDISMRQ
+409 PDVSMRQ
-416 AIQDILEDEGLEQLE
+416 AIQNILEDEGLEQLE
-431 RIPLDYDEL
+431 RIPVDYDEL

-453 EVRNQR
+453 EARSQG
-459 KRVPVI
+459 KRVPAI
-465 SDYIK
+465 SDHTEV
-470 AEAGLNGMS
+470 EAGLNGMS

-484 ETIWAIAQAEIIEN
+484 ETVWAIAQAEIIEN

-544 NEAEYKV
+544 NEAGYKT
-551 GNMRVDMNPIRPDKT
+551 GNMKVDMNPIRPDKT

-588 ALGEYKPL
+588 ASEEYKPL

-632 DEYHSLGKI
+632 DEYHSLGNI

-655 EIIDDPT
+655 ELIDDPT
-662 LSYYGNGMGI
+662 VRYYGNGMGI

-688 LVSRKSIR
+688 LVNRKTIR

-703 AFLAALPMVHEALE
+703 AFLASLPMVHEALE

-730 PKELNVHYYPEK
+730 PKELDVHYYPEK
-742 MTADELAA
+742 MNADELAA
-750 ALDQLAEDFDPYDY
+750 ALDQLAEDFDHYDY

-784 GHAHRYIPFLKDIID
+784 GYAHRYIPFLKDIID

-849 NLDEITAK
+849 SLDEITAK
-857 MDEELTSQADLKTGM
+857 MDAELASQADPKNGM
-872 PEKTVQMYFT
+872 SEKTVQMYFT

-902 GNGGIVSQ
+902 GNGGIVNQ

-927 QKGKGEESFQ
+927 QKGKGEEAFQ

-961 EKAPERVEGSIQLS
+961 ERAPERTVEPT
-975 VDGEKKLAERAVSE
+975 AVSKYEMEAGKTIASVGNE
-989 KGSLKQSSLI
+989 K
-999 ESKKTMEKKEKK
+999 SKTVQTERK
-1011 SIHEQLKINKEV
+1011 SIHERLKINKEI
-1023 IAKQLGK
+1023 IAKQQGK
-1030 DNKEKGVEI
+1030 DSKEKGVEL
-1039 AKE
+1039 A

>member
-18 AQRQMER
+18 AKRQMER
-25 AEQRENIVFTEKQKE
+25 AEQRINILFSEEQKE

-53 NISKMVRD
+53 DIRKMVRD

-67 SSDEEKVDEILGDA
+67 SSDEEKVNEILWDA

-103 TTDDM
+103 TVDDM

-124 KVYCLQSEGTHG
+124 KVYCLQSDGSHG

-169 FEEAGLYQPPMIDL
+169 FEEAGLYQPPMTDL

-208 AVRKRMEIERGPERY
+208 AVRERMEIERGPERY

-236 EKRMQEYPQITS
+236 EKRIQEYPQIKS
-248 LKEAKLLL
+248 LKEARLLL

-273 RKYEF
+273 KEYEF
-278 MDLNFIER
+278 MDMNFIER

-299 YSDEMHYGDTLDSLY
+299 YSAEMHYGDTLDSLY
-314 EKFNIAHPED
+314 EKFNIAHPAD

-341 GNVKAYFVDSI
+341 GNVNAYFVDSI

-361 QLEPELNPEE
+361 QLEPEMNQQE

-404 GILEN
+404 GILDDL
-409 PDISMRQ
+409 DISMRQ
-416 AIQDILEDEGLEQLE
+416 AIQDILENEGLEQLE
-431 RIPLDYDEL
+431 RIPVDYDEL
-440 QEKAEEVEAEILQ
+440 QEKVEEVEAEILQ
-453 EVRNQR
+453 EARSQR
-459 KRVPVI
+459 KRVSVI
-465 SDYIK
+465 SDHTE

-484 ETIWAIAQAEIIEN
+484 ETVWAIAQAEIIEN

-515 DGLYKEDSDVD
+515 NGLYKEDSDVD

-531 EGTVREDDLFSVL
+531 EGTVWEDDLFSLL
-544 NEAEYKV
+544 NEAGYKV

-588 ALGEYKPL
+588 ARGEYKPL
-596 AKVEELEE
+596 AKVEELVE

-677 NDTFYDEAEVS
+677 NDTLYDEAEVS

-696 GDSLDDV
+696 GDNLDDV

-750 ALDQLAEDFDPYDY
+750 ALDQLAEDFDFYDY

-769 PEEDMVETVALELRC
+769 SEEDMVETVALELRC
-784 GHAHRYIPFLKDIID
+784 GHAHKYIPFLKDIVD
-799 EECEESPR
+799 EECGESSR
-807 AEELLEKLKA
+807 AEELLGKLKA

-849 NLDEITAK
+849 SLDEITAK
-857 MDEELTSQADLKTGM
+857 IDAELASQADPKTGM

-890 MQELKGK
+890 MKELKGK

-961 EKAPERVEGSIQLS
+961 EKAPERSVEPTTASKSEMDAGKTIAA
-975 VDGEKKLAERAVSE
+975 VKNEKSKTVQTER
-989 KGSLKQSSLI
+989 
-999 ESKKTMEKKEKK
+999 K
-1011 SIHEQLKINKEV
+1011 SIHERLKINKKI
-1023 IAKQLGK
+1023 IAKQKGK
-1030 DNKEKGVEI
+1030 DSKEKGVEL
-1039 AKE
+1039 AKA

>member
-18 AQRQMER
+18 AKRQMER
-25 AEQRENIVFTEKQKE
+25 AEQRENILFTEEQKE

-53 NISKMVRD
+53 DIRKMVRD
-61 LADAVR
+61 LAAALR
-67 SSDEEKVDEILGDA
+67 SSDEEKVNEILGDA
-81 REEIDGF
+81 REKIDSF

-103 TTDDM
+103 TADDM

-124 KVYCLQSEGTHG
+124 KVYCLQSDGSHG

-155 EAWQRMQEQ
+155 EAWQHMQEQ

-169 FEEAGLYQPPMIDL
+169 FEEAGLYQPPMTDL
-183 DRNEALRMFDAGE
+183 DRDEALRMFDAGE
-196 TVYLITTYPRPI
+196 TVFLVTTYPRPI
-208 AVRKRMEIERGPERY
+208 AVRERMEIERGPEHY

-236 EKRMQEYPQITS
+236 EKRMQDYPQIKS

-264 YQIIDGSPG
+264 YQIIDDSPG
-273 RKYEF
+273 REYEF

-299 YSDEMHYGDTLDSLY
+299 YSDKLLYGDTLDSLY

-341 GNVKAYFVDSI
+341 GKVKAYFVDSI

-361 QLEPELNPEE
+361 QLKPELNQEE

-384 VATEGYDYSFYDKE
+384 VATEGYDFSFYDKE

-404 GILEN
+404 GILED

-416 AIQDILEDEGLEQLE
+416 AIQDILENEGLEQFE
-431 RIPLDYDEL
+431 RIPVDYDEL
-440 QEKAEEVEAEILQ
+440 QEKVEEVEAEILQ
-453 EVRNQR
+453 EARSQG

-465 SDYIK
+465 SDHTE

-484 ETIWAIAQAEIIEN
+484 ETVWAIAQAEIIEN
-498 DLDARI
+498 NLDARI

-510 GSRTR
+510 GSRIR

-531 EGTVREDDLFSVL
+531 EGTVREDDLCSAL
-544 NEAEYKV
+544 NEAGYIV

-588 ALGEYKPL
+588 ARGEYKPL

-632 DEYHSLGKI
+632 DEYHSLGKL

-688 LVSRKSIR
+688 LVSRKTIR

-703 AFLAALPMVHEALE
+703 AFLASLPMVHEALE

-730 PKELNVHYYPEK
+730 PKELDVHYYPEK
-742 MTADELAA
+742 MNADELAA
-750 ALDQLAEDFDPYDY
+750 ALDQLAEDFDHYDY

-784 GHAHRYIPFLKDIID
+784 GYAHRYIPFLKDIID

-825 AVPVVRINFCEDKE
+825 AVPVVRINFCEDKQ

-849 NLDEITAK
+849 SVDEITAK
-857 MDEELTSQADLKTGM
+857 MDAELASQADPKNGM
-872 PEKTVQMYFT
+872 SEKTVQMYFT

-961 EKAPERVEGSIQLS
+961 EKAPERVEGAVQLS
-975 VDGEKKLAERAVSE
+975 VDGEKKFAERAVSD
-989 KGSLKQSSLI
+989 KGALKQGSLI
-999 ESKKTMEKKEKK
+999 ENKKTMEKKEKK
-1011 SIHEQLKINKEV
+1011 SIHERLKINKEI
-1023 IAKQLGK
+1023 IAKKQGK
-1030 DNKEKGVEI
+1030 DSKEKGVEL
-1039 AKE
+1039 A

>member
-25 AEQRENIVFTEKQKE
+25 AEQRENILFTEEQKE

-53 NISKMVRD
+53 DIRKMVRD
-61 LADAVR
+61 LATALR
-67 SSDEEKVDEILGDA
+67 SSNEKKVDEILWNA

-103 TTDDM
+103 TANDM
-108 FPLRQEMAL
+108 FPIRQDMAL
-117 ELHRVGE
+117 ELHRIGE
-124 KVYCLQSEGTHG
+124 KVYCLQSDGTHG

-155 EAWQRMQEQ
+155 DAWQRMQEQ

-169 FEEAGLYQPPMIDL
+169 FEEAGLYQPPMTDIERD
-183 DRNEALRMFDAGE
+183 EALRMFDAGE
-196 TVYLITTYPRPI
+196 AVFLVTTYPRPI
-208 AVRKRMEIERGPERY
+208 AVRERMEIERGPEYY
-223 QMEREDVERIRTL
+223 QMEKEDVERIRSL

-248 LKEAKLLL
+248 LKEANLLL

-273 RKYEF
+273 REYEF

-299 YSDEMHYGDTLDSLY
+299 YSDKMLYGDTLDSLY

-341 GNVKAYFVDSI
+341 GNVKSYFVDSI

-361 QLEPELNPEE
+361 QLEPELNQEE
-371 VAYRIGDQYFAIQ
+371 LAYRIGDQFFAIQ

-398 YKLMDG
+398 YKLVDG
-404 GILEN
+404 GILDN
-409 PDISMRQ
+409 PDISMRE
-416 AIQDILEDEGLEQLE
+416 AVQDILEDEGLDQLE
-431 RIPLDYDEL
+431 RIPVDYDEL
-440 QEKAEEVEAEILQ
+440 QEKAKEVEAEILQ
-453 EVRNQR
+453 EARSQR

-465 SDYIK
+465 SDHRDS
-470 AEAGLNGMS
+470 EAGLNGMS

-484 ETIWAIAQAEIIEN
+484 ETVWAIAQAEIMEN

-515 DGLYKEDSDVD
+515 DGLYNEESDVD

-544 NEAEYKV
+544 NEAGYKV
-551 GNMRVDMNPIRPDKT
+551 GKMRVDMNPIRPDQT
-566 GTLEDFLEK
+566 GTLEEFLEK
-575 SERYLDEKTEQMK
+575 SDRYLDEKTEQMK
-588 ALGEYKPL
+588 ARGEYKPL

-632 DEYHSLGKI
+632 DEYHSLGKL

-688 LVSRKSIR
+688 LVSRKTIR
-696 GDSLDDV
+696 GDNLDDV
-703 AFLAALPMVHEALE
+703 AFLSALPMIHEALE

-730 PKELNVHYYPEK
+730 PKELDIHYYPEK
-742 MTADELAA
+742 MNADELAA
-750 ALDQLAEDFDPYDY
+750 ALDQLAEDFDHYAY

-784 GHAHRYIPFLKDIID
+784 GYAHRYIPFLKDIID

-817 YQPEIPET
+817 YQPEISET

-849 NLDEITAK
+849 SLDEITAK
-857 MDEELTSQADLKTGM
+857 MDADLASKVDPSTGM

-890 MQELKGK
+890 MQELKEK

-910 LKNQNEMKLHDE
+910 LKSQNEMKLHDE
-922 SWLNY
+922 SWMNY
-927 QKGKGEESFQ
+927 QKAKGEESFQ

-961 EKAPERVEGSIQLS
+961 ERTPERTVEPT
-975 VDGEKKLAERAVSE
+975 AVSKSEMEAGKTIASVGNE
-989 KGSLKQSSLI
+989 K
-999 ESKKTMEKKEKK
+999 SKTVETVRK
-1011 SIHEQLKINKEV
+1011 SIHERLKINKEI
-1023 IAKQLGK
+1023 IAKQQGK
-1030 DNKEKGVEI
+1030 DSKEKGVEL
-1039 AKE
+1039 A

>member
-53 NISKMVRD
+53 KIRKMVRD

-103 TTDDM
+103 TADDM

-155 EAWQRMQEQ
+155 DAWQRMQEQ

-169 FEEAGLYQPPMIDL
+169 FEEAGLYQPPMTDIERD
-183 DRNEALRMFDAGE
+183 EALRMFDAGE
-196 TVYLITTYPRPI
+196 AVFLVTTYPRPI
-208 AVRKRMEIERGPERY
+208 AVRERMEIERGPEYY
-223 QMEREDVERIRTL
+223 QMEKEDVERIRSL

-256 GTENRYGI
+256 GAENRYGI

-273 RKYEF
+273 REYEF

-299 YSDEMHYGDTLDSLY
+299 YSDKMLYGDTLDSLY

-341 GNVKAYFVDSI
+341 GNVKSYFVDSI

-361 QLEPELNPEE
+361 QLEPELNQEE
-371 VAYRIGDQYFAIQ
+371 LAYRIGDQFFAIQ

-398 YKLMDG
+398 YKLVDG
-404 GILEN
+404 GILDN
-409 PDISMRQ
+409 PDISMRE
-416 AIQDILEDEGLEQLE
+416 AVQDILEDEGLDQLE
-431 RIPLDYDEL
+431 RIPVDYDEL
-440 QEKAEEVEAEILQ
+440 HEKAKEVEAEILQ
-453 EVRNQR
+453 EARSQR

-465 SDYIK
+465 SDHRDS
-470 AEAGLNGMS
+470 EAGLNGMS

-484 ETIWAIAQAEIIEN
+484 ETVWAIAQAEIMEN

-515 DGLYKEDSDVD
+515 DGLYNEESDVD

-531 EGTVREDDLFSVL
+531 EGTAREDDLFSVL
-544 NEAEYKV
+544 NEAGYKV

-604 ANYNMIDNVL
+604 ANYNMIDNIL

-655 EIIDDPT
+655 DIIDDPT

-688 LVSRKSIR
+688 LVSRKTIR
-696 GDSLDDV
+696 GDNLDDV

-750 ALDQLAEDFDPYDY
+750 AMDQLAEDFDSYDY

-784 GHAHRYIPFLKDIID
+784 GHAHKYIPFLKDIID

-849 NLDEITAK
+849 SLDEITAK
-857 MDEELTSQADLKTGM
+857 MDADLASKVDPSTGM

-890 MQELKGK
+890 MQELKEK

-910 LKNQNEMKLHDE
+910 LKSQNEMKLHDE
-922 SWLNY
+922 SWMNY
-927 QKGKGEESFQ
+927 QKAKGEESFQ

-961 EKAPERVEGSIQLS
+961 ERAPERTVEPT
-975 VDGEKKLAERAVSE
+975 AVSKSEMEAGKTIASVGNE
-989 KGSLKQSSLI
+989 K
-999 ESKKTMEKKEKK
+999 SKTVETVRK
-1011 SIHEQLKINKEV
+1011 SIHERLKINKEI
-1023 IAKQLGK
+1023 IAKQQGK
-1030 DNKEKGVEI
+1030 DSKEKGVEL
-1039 AKE
+1039 A